1 MSDGKVVIETDLDSS
16 GVESGL
22 SRLQGTIT
30 KGIAAIGIGK
40 LFSEAVKTGMD
51 FEAQM
56 SRVKAISGATGE
68 EFAKLKEQAKQLGAD
83 TAFSATEA
91 AEGMENLASAGFSTS
106 EIIAAMPGMLGLAA
120 SSGEDLASSAD
131 IAASTLRGFG
141 LEASSAGHVA
151 DVLAKNAA
159 ATNAAV
165 ADTGEA
171 MKYVAPVAKSM
182 GIEFEETAA
191 AIGIMADAGIKGS
204 QAGTTLRGAL
214 SRIAKPTKA
223 MQETMDSLGLSF
235 YDSNGKMKSLAD
247 ITEMLET
254 KMAGLTDE
262 QKNQALITLFGQESL
277 SGMMALMDRGSGEV
291 RKLTDEY
298 KNCDGSAKD
307 MAKTMQDNL
316 SGAVEEFG
324 GSVESLGIEIFENIE
339 GPLKKAV
346 RSGTTELNKL
356 TKAVKNNKIEEIVP
370 EEAVNTVQ
378 NLGKIAGTVAKGG
391 IKTLGVATGTLAENL
406 DVLIPLTTAYFGAM
420 GAYKVFQQASKGVKT
435 LTVAYQ
441 GLQAMEKANA
451 ITLVAQQGGLTG
463 LQTVMGVLTGK
474 VSAATAATGLFNKAC
489 TLAGGPVGLAVIA
502 IGALTAGLAAYAL
515 SQEHS
520 TSAETKFAAELEKSA
535 EAQKKHTAELENN
548 RKKREEAIKSAAAE
562 GVQAEFLEQKLES
575 LMSVEKKSTG
585 QKQQIETI
593 VKRLNELV
601 PDLGLA
607 YNSEKDKLN
616 KSTEAIKKNIS
627 AQKELAIAK
636 AYAKQMESVSEDIVD
651 TEIKLAEATEK
662 QTEAEKRK
670 AEAIKNTQKAKEE
683 YLNSGAVAGSKEE
696 QAWKK
701 AQQEQN
707 KAEGNYKRATDSVNK
722 YQGELDK
729 LNGELDELGEAHSNQ
744 EAFATFKQNLDDLA
758 KEAGMKASEIPKSIG
773 EGIKN
778 GIYAVPQTGEEL
790 KQLISLDELRSSVE
804 KQSKE
809 TGVAIPKN
817 LSEGIASGEI
827 SFKDAITQMNRLS
840 DFQDA
845 VKKAKIDGKDITDS
859 LAEGIASGKYSVP
872 KSTEELKRLIEFDS
886 LATEAG
892 DTGINIPKNISQG
905 ILSGKYDVPKS
916 VDQLQSLIKFD
927 GLSSK
932 ATEAGV
938 SIPKGVSQGILSG
951 KYAVPNSVSELQT
964 LIKFDSM
971 ATKMQKQGFEIPQA
985 LASGIS
991 SGKINAVE
999 ACKLLM
1005 QAGIDGMNSKTGASK
1020 RAGSNNA
1027 KSANSG
1033 FLGWLNTFNK
1043 TGQSGGSNF
1052 ANGLNNK
1059 KGSSKSAGS
1068 AHASSAESGYKSKLG
1083 SMKKDGQSGGSN
1095 FATGM
1100 NLKKSASKK
1109 AAENNARSAEAGY
1122 KSRIKNLNSA
1132 GKSGGQAANS
1142 GASSQKSKFRSTG
1155 SDFADGII
1163 SGIEAM
1169 GGALYSAGAWIAEH
1183 VLGATRK
1190 ESKTHSP
1197 SRKFRD
1203 EVGIWMPL
1211 GVCAGI
1217 YSEQKAL
1224 NRAGVDMVTGILD
1237 AAKKTNIA
1245 EQGGQIGQSFSE
1257 SLTREISKIDLTPEL
1272 RAMAKKFADTKLNL
1286 PVLNVEM
1293 RSAMESQLNRIA
1305 TSKQGKIYQIVQSI
1319 SNPEQSAGN
1328 TELFD
1333 YDRFERIQRRV
1344 AKEQSNRPI
1353 YLGTERIDKPLPE
1366 GAVPRI

>member
-22 SRLQGTIT
+22 SRLQGTVT

-106 EIIAAMPGMLGLAA
+106 EIIAAMPGMLDLAA

-235 YDSNGKMKSLAD
+235 YDSNGKMKSLTD

-254 KMAGLTDE
+254 KMSGLTDE
-262 QKNQALITLFGQESL
+262 QKNQALVTLFGQESL

-391 IKTLGVATGTLAENL
+391 IETLGVATGTLAENL
-406 DVLIPLTTAYFGAM
+406 DTLIPLTTAYFGAM
-420 GAYKVFQQASKGVKT
+420 GAYKVFQQASAGVKT
-435 LTVAYQ
+435 LTTAYQ

-535 EAQKKHTAELENN
+535 ETQKKHTAELENN
-548 RKKREEAIKSAAAE
+548 RKKREEAIESAKSE
-562 GVQAEFLEQKLES
+562 GAQTEFLEQKLES
-575 LMSVEKKSTG
+575 LMGVEKKSVG

-601 PDLGLA
+601 PDLGLKYDA
-607 YNSEKDKLN
+607 EKDKLN

-636 AYAKQMESVSEDIVD
+636 AYAKQMEDVSEDIVD
-651 TEIKLAEATEK
+651 TEIKLTEATEK

-670 AEAIKNTQKAKEE
+670 ADAIKNTQKAKEE
-683 YLNSGAVAGSKEE
+683 YLDAGAIAGSKEYE
-696 QAWKK
+696 AWQK

-707 KAEGNYKRATDSVNK
+707 KAEGNYEKATETVTK

-729 LNGELDELGEAHSNQ
+729 LNGELDKLGEAHSNQ
-744 EAFATFKQNLDDLA
+744 EAFATFEQNLDKLA
-758 KEAGMKASEIPKSIG
+758 KEAGIKAEQVPKSIG
-773 EGIKN
+773 EGIKK
-778 GIYAVPQTGEEL
+778 GIYSDPQTGEEL
-790 KQLISLDELRSSVE
+790 TKLINLDKLV
-804 KQSKE
+804 Q
-809 TGVAIPKN
+809 
-817 LSEGIASGEI
+817 
-827 SFKDAITQMNRLS
+827 
-840 DFQDA
+840 
-845 VKKAKIDGKDITDS
+845 KAKKDGVEVTKSVSD
-859 LAEGIASGKYSVP
+859 GIISGKYQ
-872 KSTEELKRLIEFDS
+872 I
-886 LATEAG
+886 
-892 DTGINIPKNISQG
+892 
-905 ILSGKYDVPKS
+905 PKS
-916 VDQLQSLIKFD
+916 VDQLEKLVSFDKIAQKAEKEGIKVPKSVSDGIISGKYEVPKSVNQLQNLIKFD
-927 GLSSK
+927 NLATK
-932 ATEAGV
+932 AKEAGI

-951 KYAVPNSVSELQT
+951 KYAVPSSVSELQA

-971 ATKMQKQGFEIPQA
+971 ATKMQKQGIEIPQA

-991 SGKINAVE
+991 SGKINAIE

-1020 RAGSNNA
+1020 QAGSSNA

-1197 SRKFRD
+1197 SRRFRD
-1203 EVGIWMPL
+1203 EVGKWMPL

-1217 YSEQKAL
+1217 YSEQRTL
-1224 NRAGVDMVTGILD
+1224 NRAGVGMVTGMLD

-1245 EQGGQIGQSFSE
+1245 EQGGQIGQDFSE
-1257 SLTREISKIDLTPEL
+1257 SLTREISRIDLTPEL

-1319 SNPEQSAGN
+1319 SSPEQHAGN

>member
-435 LTVAYQ
+435 LTTAYQ

-474 VSAATAATGLFNKAC
+474 VSAATAATGLFSKAC

-535 EAQKKHTAELENN
+535 ETQKKHTAELENN

-601 PDLGLA
+601 PELGLA
-607 YNSEKDKLN
+607 YDSEKDKLN

-636 AYAKQMESVSEDIVD
+636 EYAKQMEGVAEDIVD
-651 TEIKLAEATEK
+651 TELKLADATDK

-670 AEAIKNTQKAKEE
+670 KDAIEKATEAKNE
-683 YLNSGAVAGSKEE
+683 YYQSGAIAGSKEE
-696 QAWKK
+696 EAMKK
-701 AQQEQN
+701 AQNEQD
-707 KAEGNYKRATDSVNK
+707 KAIANYETAKDSVTK
-722 YQGELDK
+722 YEGELDK
-729 LNGELDELGEAHSNQ
+729 LNGELDELGKAHSNQ
-744 EAFATFKQNLDDLA
+744 EAFATFTQNLDKLA
-758 KEAGMKASEIPKSIG
+758 KEAGIKAEEVPKSIG
-773 EGIKN
+773 EGIKK
-778 GIYAVPQTGEEL
+778 GIYSSPETGEEL
-790 KQLISLDELRSSVE
+790 TKLINLDKLVQ
-804 KQSKE
+804 KANK
-809 TGVAIPKN
+809 
-817 LSEGIASGEI
+817 EGIEVTKSV
-827 SFKDAITQMNRLS
+827 S
-840 DFQDA
+840 D
-845 VKKAKIDGKDITDS
+845 
-859 LAEGIASGKYSVP
+859 GIVSGKYEIP
-872 KSTEELKRLIEFDS
+872 KSVNALEKLVKFDK
-886 LATEAG
+886 LAQKAEKE
-892 DTGINIPKNISQG
+892 GIK
-905 ILSGKYDVPKS
+905 VPKS
-916 VDQLQSLIKFD
+916 VSDGIISGKYEVPDSINQLQNLVKFD
-927 GLSSK
+927 TLAAK
-932 ATEAGV
+932 AKDAGV
-938 SIPKGVSQGILSG
+938 NIPKSVSSGILSG
-951 KYAVPNSVSELQT
+951 KYAVPSSVSELKA
-964 LIKFDSM
+964 LIKFDDL
-971 ATKMQKQGFEIPQA
+971 ATKAQSSGFKVPEG
-985 LASGIS
+985 LAAGIA
-991 SGKINAVE
+991 SGKISASE

-1005 QAGIDGMNSKTGASK
+1005 QAGIDGLNSKTGASK
-1020 RAGSNNA
+1020 QAGSNNA

>member
-40 LFSEAVKTGMD
+40 LFSEAIKTGMD

-106 EIIAAMPGMLGLAA
+106 EIIAAMPGMLDLAA

-223 MQETMDSLGLSF
+223 TQETMDSLGLSF

-254 KMAGLTDE
+254 KMSGLTDE

-420 GAYKVFQQASKGVKT
+420 GAYKVFQQASKGAKT
-435 LTVAYQ
+435 LTSAYKVLNATEKIGATNRVA
-441 GLQAMEKANA
+441 AA
-451 ITLVAQQGGLTG
+451 GGFTA
-463 LQTVMGVLTGK
+463 LQTAVGVLTGK
-474 VSAATAATGLFNKAC
+474 VSLSASAMGLFNKAC
-489 TLAGGPVGLAVIA
+489 ALAGGPVGLAVVA

-601 PDLGLA
+601 PELGLA
-607 YNSEKDKLN
+607 YDSEKDKLN

-636 AYAKQMESVSEDIVD
+636 AYAKQMEDVSEDIVD
-651 TEIKLAEATEK
+651 TEIKLTEATEK

-670 AEAIKNTQKAKEE
+670 ADAIKNTQKAKEE
-683 YLNSGAVAGSKEE
+683 YLDAGAIAGSKEHE
-696 QAWKK
+696 AWQK

-707 KAEGNYKRATDSVNK
+707 KAEGNYEKATETVTK

-729 LNGELDELGEAHSNQ
+729 LNGELDKLGEAHSNQ
-744 EAFATFKQNLDDLA
+744 EAFATFEQNLDKLA
-758 KEAGMKASEIPKSIG
+758 KEAGIKAEQVPKSIG

-809 TGVAIPKN
+809 TGVEIPKN

-845 VKKAKIDGKDITDS
+845 VKKAKINGKDITDS
-859 LAEGIASGKYSVP
+859 LAEGIVSGKYSVP
-872 KSTEELKRLIEFDS
+872 KSTEELKRLIEFDD
-886 LATEAG
+886 LAQKAEEES
-892 DTGINIPKNISQG
+892 IN
-905 ILSGKYDVPKS
+905 
-916 VDQLQSLIKFD
+916 
-927 GLSSK
+927 
-932 ATEAGV
+932 
-938 SIPKGVSQGILSG
+938 IPKGVSKGILSG
-951 KYAVPNSVSELQT
+951 KYAVPKSVKELESLIEFDDLIKKADEAGINVPKAVSEG
-964 LIKFDSM
+964 IKSGRM
-971 ATKMQKQGFEIPQA
+971 S
-985 LASGIS
+985 AS
-991 SGKINAVE
+991 E
-999 ACKLLM
+999 ACKLLI
-1005 QAGIDGMNSKTGASK
+1005 QAGVDGANSKTGDSK
-1020 RAGSNNA
+1020 TSGENNA
-1027 KSANSG
+1027 KSMNAGFTSLYDTFFQTGSDGTRQINLGALSMLAATTSTGNTVMGAFNVGVQALFGALYNTGSQGTKKVNSGANSQKG
-1033 FLGWLNTFNK
+1033 ASKK
-1043 TGQSGGSNF
+1043 TGTNIISSFNTGIRAYFSSLYSTGSSASGKVKSGARDTGSDLYSVGVNIAIGF
-1052 ANGLNNK
+1052 ANGV
-1059 KGSSKSAGS
+1059 
-1068 AHASSAESGYKSKLG
+1068 
-1083 SMKKDGQSGGSN
+1083 MSN
-1095 FATGM
+1095 PG
-1100 NLKKSASKK
+1100 NLI
-1109 AAENNARSAEAGY
+1109 G
-1122 KSRIKNLNSA
+1122 
-1132 GKSGGQAANS
+1132 
-1142 GASSQKSKFRSTG
+1142 
-1155 SDFADGII
+1155 
-1163 SGIEAM
+1163 
-1169 GGALYSAGAWIAEH
+1169 AGAWLAIQ
-1183 VLGATRK
+1183 VLSGAK
-1190 ESKTHSP
+1190 NQAGVHSP
-1197 SRKFRD
+1197 SVVFNKELGVFL
-1203 EVGIWMPL
+1203 PL

-1217 YSEQKAL
+1217 YSEQRTL
-1224 NRAGVDMVTGILD
+1224 NRAGVGMVAGMLD
-1237 AAKKTNIA
+1237 AVKKTNIA
-1245 EQGGQIGQSFSE
+1245 EQGDQIGQSFSE

-1272 RAMAKKFADTKLNL
+1272 RAMAKKFADTRLNL

-1319 SNPEQSAGN
+1319 NNPEQHVEN

>member
-91 AEGMENLASAGFSTS
+91 AQGMENLASAGFSTS
-106 EIIAAMPGMLGLAA
+106 EIIAAMPGMLDLAA

-247 ITEMLET
+247 ITEMLEA
-254 KMAGLTDE
+254 KMSGLTDE

-391 IKTLGVATGTLAENL
+391 IKTLGVATGTLIENL
-406 DVLIPLTTAYFGAM
+406 DTLIPLTTAYFGAM
-420 GAYKVFQQASKGVKT
+420 GAYKVFQQASAGVKT
-435 LTVAYQ
+435 LTSAYKVLNATEKIGATNRVA
-441 GLQAMEKANA
+441 AA
-451 ITLVAQQGGLTG
+451 GGFTA
-463 LQTVMGVLTGK
+463 LQTAVGVLTGK
-474 VSAATAATGLFNKAC
+474 VSLSASAMGLFNKAC
-489 TLAGGPVGLAVIA
+489 ALAGGPVGLAVVA

-535 EAQKKHTAELENN
+535 ETQKKHTAELENN
-548 RKKREEAIKSAAAE
+548 RKKREEAIESAKSE
-562 GVQAEFLEQKLES
+562 GAQAEFLEQKLES
-575 LMSVEKKSTG
+575 LMGVEKKSVG

-601 PDLGLA
+601 PDLGLKYDA
-607 YNSEKDKLN
+607 EKDKLN
-616 KSTEAIKKNIS
+616 KSTEAIKKNID
-627 AQKELAIAK
+627 AQKELAVAK

-651 TEIKLAEATEK
+651 TELKLADATDK
-662 QTEAEKRK
+662 QTEAQDRLT
-670 AEAIKNTQKAKEE
+670 EAKKKTQKAMEE
-683 YLNSGAVAGSKEE
+683 YYDSGAVAGSKEHE
-696 QAWKK
+696 AWKN
-701 AQQEQN
+701 AQQEQD
-707 KAEGNYKRATDSVNK
+707 KAKANYGKATESVEK

-729 LNGELDELGEAHSNQ
+729 LNGELDELGKAHSNQ
-744 EAFATFKQNLDDLA
+744 EAFATFTQNLDKLA
-758 KEAGMKASEIPKSIG
+758 KEAGIKAEEVPKSIG
-773 EGIKN
+773 EGIKK
-778 GIYAVPQTGEEL
+778 GIYSDPQTGEEL
-790 KQLISLDELRSSVE
+790 TKLINLDKLV
-804 KQSKE
+804 Q
-809 TGVAIPKN
+809 
-817 LSEGIASGEI
+817 
-827 SFKDAITQMNRLS
+827 
-840 DFQDA
+840 
-845 VKKAKIDGKDITDS
+845 KAKKDGVEVTKSVSD
-859 LAEGIASGKYSVP
+859 GIISGKYQ
-872 KSTEELKRLIEFDS
+872 I
-886 LATEAG
+886 
-892 DTGINIPKNISQG
+892 
-905 ILSGKYDVPKS
+905 PKS
-916 VDQLQSLIKFD
+916 VDQLEKLVSFDKIAQKAEKEGIKVPKSVSDGIISGKYEVPKSVNQLQNLIKFD
-927 GLSSK
+927 SLATK
-932 ATEAGV
+932 ATKAGIN
-938 SIPKGVSQGILSG
+938 IPKGVSQGILSG
-951 KYAVPNSVSELQT
+951 KYAVPSSMSELQA

-971 ATKMQKQGFEIPQA
+971 ATKMQKQGIEIPQA

-991 SGKINAVE
+991 SGKINAIE

-1020 RAGSNNA
+1020 QAGSNNA

-1068 AHASSAESGYKSKLG
+1068 AHASSAQDGYKSKLG

-1100 NLKKSASKK
+1100 DLKKSASKK

-1122 KSRIKNLNSA
+1122 RSRIKNLSSA

-1142 GASSQKSKFRSTG
+1142 GASSQKAKFRSTG

-1163 SGIEAM
+1163 SGIQAM

-1197 SRKFRD
+1197 SKKFRD
-1203 EVGIWMPL
+1203 EAGKWMPL

-1217 YSEQKAL
+1217 YSEQRTL
-1224 NRAGVDMVTGILD
+1224 NRAGVGMVTGMLD

-1245 EQGGQIGQSFSE
+1245 EQGGQIGQDFSE
-1257 SLTREISKIDLTPEL
+1257 SLTREISRIDLTPEL

-1319 SNPEQSAGN
+1319 SNPEQHVEN

-1333 YDRFERIQRRV
+1333 YDRLERIQRRV

-1353 YLGTERIDKPLPE
+1353 YIGTERIDKPLPE

>member
-91 AEGMENLASAGFSTS
+91 AQGMENLASAGFSTS
-106 EIIAAMPGMLGLAA
+106 EIIAAMPGMLDLAA

-204 QAGTTLRGAL
+204 QAGTTLRGAM
-214 SRIAKPTKA
+214 SRIAKPTKE
-223 MQETMDSLGLSF
+223 MRETMDDLGLSF

-254 KMAGLTDE
+254 KMSGLTDE

-346 RSGTTELNKL
+346 GAGTTELNKL

-370 EEAVNTVQ
+370 EEAVNTVK

-406 DVLIPLTTAYFGAM
+406 DTLIPLTTAYFGAM
-420 GAYKVFQQASKGVKT
+420 GAYKVFQQASAGVKT
-435 LTVAYQ
+435 LTTAYQ

-489 TLAGGPVGLAVIA
+489 TLAGGPVGLAMIA

-562 GVQAEFLEQKLES
+562 GVQAELLEQKLES
-575 LMSVEKKSTG
+575 LMSVEQKSAG

-601 PDLGLA
+601 PELGLA
-607 YNSEKDKLN
+607 YDSEKDKLN

-651 TEIKLAEATEK
+651 TEIKLAEATDK
-662 QTEAEKRK
+662 QTEAQERL
-670 AEAIKNTQKAKEE
+670 TKAKKKTQQAMEN
-683 YLNSGAVAGSKEE
+683 YYNSGAVAGSKEE

-707 KAEGNYKRATDSVNK
+707 KAQGNYESATQSVNK

-744 EAFATFKQNLDDLA
+744 EAFATFKQNLDNLA
-758 KEAGMKASEIPKSIG
+758 KEAGIKAEQVPKSIG
-773 EGIKN
+773 EGIKK
-778 GIYAVPQTGEEL
+778 GIYSTPATGEEL
-790 KQLISLDELRSSVE
+790 TKLINLDKLA
-804 KQSKE
+804 Q
-809 TGVAIPKN
+809 
-817 LSEGIASGEI
+817 
-827 SFKDAITQMNRLS
+827 
-840 DFQDA
+840 
-845 VKKAKIDGKDITDS
+845 KAKKDGVEVTKSVSD
-859 LAEGIASGKYSVP
+859 GIISGKYQIPKSVDQLESLVNFDKIIQKAEKEGIKVP
-872 KSTEELKRLIEFDS
+872 KSVS
-886 LATEAG
+886 
-892 DTGINIPKNISQG
+892 NG

-916 VDQLQSLIKFD
+916 VDQLQNLIKFD

-932 ATEAGV
+932 ATAAGV

-951 KYAVPNSVSELQT
+951 KYAVPNSVSELQA
-964 LIKFDSM
+964 LINFDNM
-971 ATKMQKQGFEIPQA
+971 ATKMQKQGIEIPQA
-985 LASGIS
+985 LAQGIA

-1020 RAGSNNA
+1020 QAGSNNA

-1043 TGQSGGSNF
+1043 TGESGGNSL
-1052 ANGLNNK
+1052 ASGLNNK

-1100 NLKKSASKK
+1100 DLKKSASKK
-1109 AAENNARSAEAGY
+1109 AAENNAKSAEAGY

-1142 GASSQKSKFRSTG
+1142 GASSQKAKFRSTG

-1163 SGIEAM
+1163 SGIQAM

-1197 SRKFRD
+1197 SRRFRD
-1203 EVGIWMPL
+1203 EVGKWMPL

-1245 EQGGQIGQSFSE
+1245 EQGGQIGQDFSE
-1257 SLTREISKIDLTPEL
+1257 SLTREISRIDLTPEL

-1319 SNPEQSAGN
+1319 NNPEQHVGN

>member
-91 AEGMENLASAGFSTS
+91 AQGMENLASAGFSTS
-106 EIIAAMPGMLGLAA
+106 EIIAAMPGMLDLAA

-159 ATNAAV
+159 ETNAAV

-254 KMAGLTDE
+254 KMSGLTDE

-370 EEAVNTVQ
+370 EEAVNTVK

-420 GAYKVFQQASKGVKT
+420 GAYKVFQQASAGVKT
-435 LTVAYQ
+435 LTTAYQ
-441 GLQAMEKANA
+441 GLQAMEKAN
-451 ITLVAQQGGLTG
+451 TLISTAQKGSLTG
-463 LQTVMGVLTGK
+463 LQTVVGVLTGK
-474 VSAATAATGLFNKAC
+474 VSAATAATGLFSKAYAA
-489 TLAGGPVGLAVIA
+489 LGGPVGVAVVG
-502 IGALTAGLAAYAL
+502 IGALVAGIVAYK
-515 SQEHS
+515 S
-520 TSAETKFAAELEKSA
+520 TLPESISESEKFANSCKKLHQEQIKFSDTVKELNSENKKNIETTKAQGIEADYYFKKLNDLIGAENKTVG
-535 EAQKKHTAELENN
+535 QKKQ
-548 RKKREEAIKSAAAE
+548 IKSI
-562 GVQAEFLEQKLES
+562 
-575 LMSVEKKSTG
+575 VEK
-585 QKQQIETI
+585 
-593 VKRLNELV
+593 LNEIL
-601 PDLGLA
+601 PDLNLN
-607 YNSEKDKLN
+607 YNEEKDKLN
-616 KSTEAIKKNIS
+616 QTTDAIKKNID
-627 AQKELAIAK
+627 AQKELIMAK
-636 AYAKQMESVSEDIVD
+636 AYQSSMEKTAE
-651 TEIKLAEATEK
+651 KLAS
-662 QTEAEKRK
+662 AELKYE
-670 AEAIKNTQKAKEE
+670 EAIKKRA
-683 YLNSGAVAGSKEE
+683 
-696 QAWKK
+696 
-701 AQQEQN
+701 
-707 KAEGNYKRATDSVNK
+707 KAEKEGNEAAKKHKELYDKYMKDGIISEKENEKLDEYAKKMSDSATAYNEADDAAKGYKDTINDLNTKMDSYESKLNASQNYADYLK
-722 YQGELDK
+722 NIDK
-729 LNGELDELGEAHSNQ
+729 LAR
-744 EAFATFKQNLDDLA
+744 
-758 KEAGMKASEIPKSIG
+758 EAGMKASEIPKSIG
-773 EGIKN
+773 EGIRN
-778 GIYAVPQTGEEL
+778 GIYAAPQTGEEL

-809 TGVAIPKN
+809 TGVEIPKN

-859 LAEGIASGKYSVP
+859 LAEGIVSGKYSVP
-872 KSTEELKRLIEFDS
+872 KSTEELKRLIEFDD
-886 LATEAG
+886 LAQKAEEES
-892 DTGINIPKNISQG
+892 IN
-905 ILSGKYDVPKS
+905 
-916 VDQLQSLIKFD
+916 
-927 GLSSK
+927 
-932 ATEAGV
+932 
-938 SIPKGVSQGILSG
+938 IPKGVSKGILSG
-951 KYAVPNSVSELQT
+951 KYAVPKSVKELESLIEFDDLIKKADEAGINVPKAVSEG
-964 LIKFDSM
+964 IKSGRM
-971 ATKMQKQGFEIPQA
+971 S
-985 LASGIS
+985 AS
-991 SGKINAVE
+991 E
-999 ACKLLM
+999 ACKLLI
-1005 QAGIDGMNSKTGASK
+1005 QAGVDGANSKTGDSK
-1020 RAGSNNA
+1020 TSGENNA
-1027 KSANSG
+1027 KSMNAGFTSLYDTFFQTGSDGTRQINLGALSMLAATTSTGNTVMGAFNVGVQALFGALYNTGSQGTKKVNSGANSQKG
-1033 FLGWLNTFNK
+1033 ASKK
-1043 TGQSGGSNF
+1043 TGTNIISSFNTGIRAYFSSLYSTGSSASGKVKSGARDTGSDLYSVGVNIAIGF
-1052 ANGLNNK
+1052 ANGV
-1059 KGSSKSAGS
+1059 
-1068 AHASSAESGYKSKLG
+1068 
-1083 SMKKDGQSGGSN
+1083 MSN
-1095 FATGM
+1095 PG
-1100 NLKKSASKK
+1100 NLI
-1109 AAENNARSAEAGY
+1109 G
-1122 KSRIKNLNSA
+1122 
-1132 GKSGGQAANS
+1132 
-1142 GASSQKSKFRSTG
+1142 
-1155 SDFADGII
+1155 
-1163 SGIEAM
+1163 
-1169 GGALYSAGAWIAEH
+1169 AGAWLAIQ
-1183 VLGATRK
+1183 VLSGAK
-1190 ESKTHSP
+1190 NQAGVQSP
-1197 SRKFRD
+1197 SVVFNKELGVFL
-1203 EVGIWMPL
+1203 PL

-1217 YSEQKAL
+1217 YSEQRTL
-1224 NRAGVDMVTGILD
+1224 NRAGVGMVAGMLD
-1237 AAKKTNIA
+1237 AVKKTNIA
-1245 EQGGQIGQSFSE
+1245 EQGDQIGQDFSE
-1257 SLTREISKIDLTPEL
+1257 SFTREISRIDLTPEL
-1272 RAMAKKFADTKLNL
+1272 RAMAKKFAKANLNM
-1286 PVLNVEM
+1286 PVINARM
-1293 RSAMESQLNRIA
+1293 QNTAAGQMEQIA
-1305 TSKQGKIYQIVQSI
+1305 TAKQAKVYQVVHSIGATKNESRNTETFDYERFANILADILDGTSVSIDGEPAGRILTPRI
-1319 SNPEQSAGN
+1319 SNN
-1328 TELFD
+1328 TYLNT
-1333 YDRFERIQRRV
+1333 RR
-1344 AKEQSNRPI
+1344 R
-1353 YLGTERIDKPLPE
+1353 R
-1366 GAVPRI
+1366 

>member
-91 AEGMENLASAGFSTS
+91 AEGMENLASAGFSTN
-106 EIIAAMPGMLGLAA
+106 EIIAAMPGMLDLAA

-339 GPLKKAV
+339 GLLKKAV

-356 TKAVKNNKIEEIVP
+356 TKTVKNNKIEEIVP
-370 EEAVNTVQ
+370 EEAVNTVK

-391 IKTLGVATGTLAENL
+391 IKTLGVATGTLVENL
-406 DVLIPLTTAYFGAM
+406 DTLIPLTTAYFGAM

-435 LTVAYQ
+435 LTTAYQ

-515 SQEHS
+515 SQENS

-562 GVQAEFLEQKLES
+562 GAQAEFLEQKLES
-575 LMSVEKKSTG
+575 LMSVEKKSAG

-601 PDLGLA
+601 PELGLA
-607 YNSEKDKLN
+607 YDSEKDKLN

-651 TEIKLAEATEK
+651 TELKLAEATDK
-662 QTEAEKRK
+662 QTEAQERLT
-670 AEAIKNTQKAKEE
+670 EAKKKTQQAMEN
-683 YLNSGAVAGSKEE
+683 YYNSGAVAGSKEE

-707 KAEGNYKRATDSVNK
+707 KAQGNYESATQSVNK

-758 KEAGMKASEIPKSIG
+758 KEAGIKAEQVPKSIG
-773 EGIKN
+773 EGIKK
-778 GIYAVPQTGEEL
+778 GIYSTPETGEEL
-790 KQLISLDELRSSVE
+790 TKLINLDKLA
-804 KQSKE
+804 Q
-809 TGVAIPKN
+809 
-817 LSEGIASGEI
+817 
-827 SFKDAITQMNRLS
+827 
-840 DFQDA
+840 
-845 VKKAKIDGKDITDS
+845 KAKKDGIEVTKSVSD
-859 LAEGIASGKYSVP
+859 GIISGKYQIPKSVDQLEKLVSFDKISQKAEKEGIKVP
-872 KSTEELKRLIEFDS
+872 KSV
-886 LATEAG
+886 
-892 DTGINIPKNISQG
+892 SQG
-905 ILSGKYDVPKS
+905 ILSGQYEIPNS
-916 VDQLQSLIKFD
+916 VNQLQSLIKFD
-927 GLSSK
+927 SLKMK
-932 ATEAGV
+932 ATEAGI

-951 KYAVPNSVSELQT
+951 KYAVPSSMSELQA

-971 ATKMQKQGFEIPQA
+971 ATKMQRQGFEIPQA

-991 SGKINAVE
+991 SGKISAVE

-1005 QAGIDGMNSKTGASK
+1005 QAGIDGINSKTGASK
-1020 RAGSNNA
+1020 QAGSNNA

-1122 KSRIKNLNSA
+1122 KSRIKNLSSA

-1203 EVGIWMPL
+1203 EAGKWMPL

-1217 YSEQKAL
+1217 YSEQRAL
-1224 NRAGVDMVTGILD
+1224 NRAGVGMVTGMLD
-1237 AAKKTNIA
+1237 AVKKTNIA
-1245 EQGGQIGQSFSE
+1245 EQGDQIGQSFSE

-1272 RAMAKKFADTKLNL
+1272 RAMAKKFADTRVNL

-1305 TSKQGKIYQIVQSI
+1305 TSKQGKIYQIVQSV
-1319 SNPEQSAGN
+1319 SNPEQSTGN
-1328 TELFD
+1328 MKLFD

>member
-40 LFSEAVKTGMD
+40 LFSEAIKTGMD

-106 EIIAAMPGMLGLAA
+106 EIIAAMPGMLDLAA

-254 KMAGLTDE
+254 KMSGLTDE

-346 RSGTTELNKL
+346 ESGTTELNKL

-370 EEAVNTVQ
+370 EEAVNTVK

-420 GAYKVFQQASKGVKT
+420 GAYKVFQQASAGVKT
-435 LTVAYQ
+435 LTTAYQ

-474 VSAATAATGLFNKAC
+474 VSAATAATGLFSKAYAA
-489 TLAGGPVGLAVIA
+489 LGGPVGVAVVG
-502 IGALTAGLAAYAL
+502 IGALVAGIVAYK
-515 SQEHS
+515 S
-520 TSAETKFAAELEKSA
+520 TLPESISESEKFANSCKKLHQEQIKFSDTVKELNSENKKNIETTKAQGIEADYYFKKLNDLIGAENKTVG
-535 EAQKKHTAELENN
+535 QKKQ
-548 RKKREEAIKSAAAE
+548 IKSI
-562 GVQAEFLEQKLES
+562 
-575 LMSVEKKSTG
+575 VEK
-585 QKQQIETI
+585 
-593 VKRLNELV
+593 LNEIL
-601 PDLGLA
+601 PGLNLN
-607 YNSEKDKLN
+607 YNEEKDKLN
-616 KSTEAIKKNIS
+616 QTTDAIKKNID
-627 AQKELAIAK
+627 AQKELIMAK
-636 AYAKQMESVSEDIVD
+636 AYQSSMEKTAE
-651 TEIKLAEATEK
+651 KLAS
-662 QTEAEKRK
+662 AELKYE
-670 AEAIKNTQKAKEE
+670 EAIKKRA
-683 YLNSGAVAGSKEE
+683 
-696 QAWKK
+696 
-701 AQQEQN
+701 
-707 KAEGNYKRATDSVNK
+707 KAEKEGNEAAKKHKELYDKYMKDGIISEKENEKLDEYAKKMSDSATAYNEADDAAKGYKDTINDLNTKMDS
-722 YQGELDK
+722 YESK
-729 LNGELDELGEAHSNQ
+729 LNAS
-744 EAFATFKQNLDDLA
+744 QNYADYLKNIDKLA
-758 KEAGMKASEIPKSIG
+758 KEAGIKAEQVPKSIG
-773 EGIKN
+773 EGIKK
-778 GIYAVPQTGEEL
+778 GIYSDPQTGEEL
-790 KQLISLDELRSSVE
+790 TKLINLDKLV
-804 KQSKE
+804 Q
-809 TGVAIPKN
+809 
-817 LSEGIASGEI
+817 
-827 SFKDAITQMNRLS
+827 
-840 DFQDA
+840 
-845 VKKAKIDGKDITDS
+845 KAKKDGVEVTKSVSD
-859 LAEGIASGKYSVP
+859 GIISGKYQ
-872 KSTEELKRLIEFDS
+872 I
-886 LATEAG
+886 
-892 DTGINIPKNISQG
+892 
-905 ILSGKYDVPKS
+905 PKS
-916 VDQLQSLIKFD
+916 VDQLEKLVSFDKIAQKAEKEGIKVPKSVSD
-927 GLSSK
+927 G
-932 ATEAGV
+932 
-938 SIPKGVSQGILSG
+938 IISG
-951 KYAVPNSVSELQT
+951 KYAVPKSVKELESLIELDDLIKKADEAGINVPKAVSEG
-964 LIKFDSM
+964 IKSGRM
-971 ATKMQKQGFEIPQA
+971 S
-985 LASGIS
+985 AS
-991 SGKINAVE
+991 E
-999 ACKLLM
+999 ACKLLI
-1005 QAGIDGMNSKTGASK
+1005 QAGVDGANSKTGDSK
-1020 RAGSNNA
+1020 TSGENNA
-1027 KSANSG
+1027 KSMNAGFTSLYDTFFQTGSDGTRQINLGALGMLAATTSTGNTVMGAFNVGVQALFGALYNTGSQGTKKVNSGANSQKG
-1033 FLGWLNTFNK
+1033 ASKK
-1043 TGQSGGSNF
+1043 TGTNIISSFNTGIRAYFSSLYSTGSSASGKVKSGARDTGSDLYSVGVNIAIGF
-1052 ANGLNNK
+1052 ANGV
-1059 KGSSKSAGS
+1059 
-1068 AHASSAESGYKSKLG
+1068 
-1083 SMKKDGQSGGSN
+1083 MSN
-1095 FATGM
+1095 PG
-1100 NLKKSASKK
+1100 NLI
-1109 AAENNARSAEAGY
+1109 G
-1122 KSRIKNLNSA
+1122 
-1132 GKSGGQAANS
+1132 
-1142 GASSQKSKFRSTG
+1142 
-1155 SDFADGII
+1155 
-1163 SGIEAM
+1163 
-1169 GGALYSAGAWIAEH
+1169 AGAWLAIQ
-1183 VLGATRK
+1183 VLSGAK
-1190 ESKTHSP
+1190 NQAGVHSP
-1197 SRKFRD
+1197 SVVFNKELGVFL
-1203 EVGIWMPL
+1203 PL

-1217 YSEQKAL
+1217 YSEQRTL
-1224 NRAGVDMVTGILD
+1224 NRAGVGMVTGMLD
-1237 AAKKTNIA
+1237 AVKKTNIA
-1245 EQGGQIGQSFSE
+1245 EQGDQIGQSFSE

-1272 RAMAKKFADTKLNL
+1272 RAMAKKFADTRLNL

-1319 SNPEQSAGN
+1319 NNPEQHVEN

-1333 YDRFERIQRRV
+1333 YDRFERIQRRI

>member
-40 LFSEAVKTGMD
+40 IFSEAVKTGMD

-68 EFAKLKEQAKQLGAD
+68 EFARLKEQAKQLGAD

-91 AEGMENLASAGFSTS
+91 AQGMENLASAGFSTS
-106 EIIAAMPGMLGLAA
+106 EIIAAMPGMLDLAA

-159 ATNAAV
+159 KTNAAV

-171 MKYVAPVAKSM
+171 MKYVAPVAKTM

-214 SRIAKPTKA
+214 SRIAKPTKE
-223 MQETMDSLGLSF
+223 MRETMDDLGLSF

-254 KMAGLTDE
+254 KMSGLTDE

-346 RSGTTELNKL
+346 RSGTTGLNKL

-370 EEAVNTVQ
+370 KEAVNTVQ

-406 DVLIPLTTAYFGAM
+406 DTLIPLTTAYFGAM

-435 LTVAYQ
+435 LTTAYQ

-502 IGALTAGLAAYAL
+502 IGALTAGLVAYAL

-601 PDLGLA
+601 PELGLA
-607 YNSEKDKLN
+607 YDSEKDKLN

-683 YLNSGAVAGSKEE
+683 YLNSGAVAQSKEHK
-696 QAWKK
+696 AWQQ
-701 AQQEQN
+701 AQQEQK
-707 KAEGNYKRATDSVNK
+707 KAEANYESATDSVEK
-722 YQGELDK
+722 YQGQLDE

-859 LAEGIASGKYSVP
+859 LAEGIVSGKYSVP
-872 KSTEELKRLIEFDS
+872 KSTEELKRLIEFDD
-886 LATEAG
+886 LAQKAEEES
-892 DTGINIPKNISQG
+892 IN
-905 ILSGKYDVPKS
+905 
-916 VDQLQSLIKFD
+916 
-927 GLSSK
+927 
-932 ATEAGV
+932 
-938 SIPKGVSQGILSG
+938 IPKGVSKGILSG
-951 KYAVPNSVSELQT
+951 KYAVPKSVKELESLIEFDELIKKADEAGINVPKAVSEG
-964 LIKFDSM
+964 IKSGRM
-971 ATKMQKQGFEIPQA
+971 S
-985 LASGIS
+985 AS
-991 SGKINAVE
+991 E
-999 ACKLLM
+999 ACKLLI
-1005 QAGIDGMNSKTGASK
+1005 QAGVDGANSKTGDSK
-1020 RAGSNNA
+1020 TSGENNA
-1027 KSANSG
+1027 KSMNAGFTSLYDTFFQTGSDGTRQVNLGALSMLAATTSTGNTVMGAFNVGVQALFGTLYNTGSQGTKKVNSGANSQKG
-1033 FLGWLNTFNK
+1033 ASKK
-1043 TGQSGGSNF
+1043 TGTNIISSFNTGIMAYFSSLYSTGSSASGKVKSGARDTGSDLYSVGVNIAIGF
-1052 ANGLNNK
+1052 ANGV
-1059 KGSSKSAGS
+1059 
-1068 AHASSAESGYKSKLG
+1068 
-1083 SMKKDGQSGGSN
+1083 MSN
-1095 FATGM
+1095 PG
-1100 NLKKSASKK
+1100 NLI
-1109 AAENNARSAEAGY
+1109 G
-1122 KSRIKNLNSA
+1122 
-1132 GKSGGQAANS
+1132 
-1142 GASSQKSKFRSTG
+1142 
-1155 SDFADGII
+1155 
-1163 SGIEAM
+1163 
-1169 GGALYSAGAWIAEH
+1169 AGAWLAIQ
-1183 VLGATRK
+1183 VLSGAK
-1190 ESKTHSP
+1190 NQAGVHSP
-1197 SRKFRD
+1197 SVVFNKELGVFL
-1203 EVGIWMPL
+1203 PL

-1217 YSEQKAL
+1217 YSEQRTL
-1224 NRAGVDMVTGILD
+1224 NRAGVGMVTGMLD

-1305 TSKQGKIYQIVQSI
+1305 TSKQGKIYQIVQSV
-1319 SNPEQSAGN
+1319 SNPERSTGN
-1328 TELFD
+1328 MELFD

>member
-91 AEGMENLASAGFSTS
+91 AQGMENLASAGFSTS
-106 EIIAAMPGMLGLAA
+106 EIIAAMPGMLDLAA

-159 ATNAAV
+159 ETNAAV

-254 KMAGLTDE
+254 KMSGLTDE

-370 EEAVNTVQ
+370 EEAVNTVK

-420 GAYKVFQQASKGVKT
+420 GAYKVFQQASAGVKT
-435 LTVAYQ
+435 LTTAYQ
-441 GLQAMEKANA
+441 GLQAMEKAN
-451 ITLVAQQGGLTG
+451 TLISTAQKGSLTG
-463 LQTVMGVLTGK
+463 LQTVVGVLTGK
-474 VSAATAATGLFNKAC
+474 VSAATAATGLFSKAYAA
-489 TLAGGPVGLAVIA
+489 LGGPVGVAVVG
-502 IGALTAGLAAYAL
+502 IGALVAGIVAYK
-515 SQEHS
+515 S
-520 TSAETKFAAELEKSA
+520 TLPESISESEKFANSCKKLHQEQIKFSDTVKELNSENKKNIETTKAQGIEADYYFKKLNDLIGAENKTVG
-535 EAQKKHTAELENN
+535 QKKQ
-548 RKKREEAIKSAAAE
+548 IKSI
-562 GVQAEFLEQKLES
+562 
-575 LMSVEKKSTG
+575 VEK
-585 QKQQIETI
+585 
-593 VKRLNELV
+593 LNEIL
-601 PDLGLA
+601 PDLNLN
-607 YNSEKDKLN
+607 YNEEKDKLN
-616 KSTEAIKKNIS
+616 QTTDAIKKNID
-627 AQKELAIAK
+627 AQKELIMAK
-636 AYAKQMESVSEDIVD
+636 AYQSSMEKTAE
-651 TEIKLAEATEK
+651 KLAS
-662 QTEAEKRK
+662 AELKYE
-670 AEAIKNTQKAKEE
+670 EAIKKRA
-683 YLNSGAVAGSKEE
+683 
-696 QAWKK
+696 
-701 AQQEQN
+701 
-707 KAEGNYKRATDSVNK
+707 KAEKEGNEAAKKHKELYDKYMKDGIISEKENEKLDEYAKKMSDSATAYNEADDAAKGYKDTINDLNTKMDSYESKLNASQNYADYLK
-722 YQGELDK
+722 NIDK
-729 LNGELDELGEAHSNQ
+729 LAR
-744 EAFATFKQNLDDLA
+744 
-758 KEAGMKASEIPKSIG
+758 EAGMKASEIPKSIG
-773 EGIKN
+773 EGIRN
-778 GIYAVPQTGEEL
+778 GIYAAPQTGEEL

-809 TGVAIPKN
+809 TGVEIPKN

-859 LAEGIASGKYSVP
+859 LAEGIVSGKYSVP
-872 KSTEELKRLIEFDS
+872 KSTEELKRLIEFDD
-886 LATEAG
+886 LAQKAEEES
-892 DTGINIPKNISQG
+892 IN
-905 ILSGKYDVPKS
+905 
-916 VDQLQSLIKFD
+916 
-927 GLSSK
+927 
-932 ATEAGV
+932 
-938 SIPKGVSQGILSG
+938 IPKGVSKGILSG
-951 KYAVPNSVSELQT
+951 KYAVPKSVKELESLIEFDDLIKKADEAGINVPKAVSEG
-964 LIKFDSM
+964 IKSGRM
-971 ATKMQKQGFEIPQA
+971 S
-985 LASGIS
+985 AS
-991 SGKINAVE
+991 E
-999 ACKLLM
+999 ACKLLI
-1005 QAGIDGMNSKTGASK
+1005 QAGVDGANSKTGDSK
-1020 RAGSNNA
+1020 TSGENNA
-1027 KSANSG
+1027 KSMNAGFTSLYDTFFQTGSDGTRQINLGALSMLAATTSTGNTVMGAFNVGVQALFGALYNTGSQGTKKVNSGANSQKG
-1033 FLGWLNTFNK
+1033 ASKK
-1043 TGQSGGSNF
+1043 TGTNIISSFNTGIRAYFSSLYSTGSSASGKVKSGARDTGSDLYSVGVNIAIGF
-1052 ANGLNNK
+1052 ANGV
-1059 KGSSKSAGS
+1059 
-1068 AHASSAESGYKSKLG
+1068 
-1083 SMKKDGQSGGSN
+1083 MSN
-1095 FATGM
+1095 PG
-1100 NLKKSASKK
+1100 NLI
-1109 AAENNARSAEAGY
+1109 G
-1122 KSRIKNLNSA
+1122 
-1132 GKSGGQAANS
+1132 
-1142 GASSQKSKFRSTG
+1142 
-1155 SDFADGII
+1155 
-1163 SGIEAM
+1163 
-1169 GGALYSAGAWIAEH
+1169 AGAWLAIQ
-1183 VLGATRK
+1183 VLSGAK
-1190 ESKTHSP
+1190 NQAGVQSP
-1197 SRKFRD
+1197 SVVFNKELGVFL
-1203 EVGIWMPL
+1203 PL

-1217 YSEQKAL
+1217 YSEQRTL
-1224 NRAGVDMVTGILD
+1224 NRAGVGMVAGMLD
-1237 AAKKTNIA
+1237 AVKKTNIA
-1245 EQGGQIGQSFSE
+1245 EQGDQIGQSFSE

-1272 RAMAKKFADTKLNL
+1272 RAMAKKFADTRLNL

-1319 SNPEQSAGN
+1319 NNPEQHVEN

>member
-22 SRLQGTIT
+22 SRLQGTVT

-40 LFSEAVKTGMD
+40 IFSDAVKTGMD

-56 SRVKAISGATGE
+56 SRVKAISGATGTQFE
-68 EFAKLKEQAKQLGAD
+68 KLRDQAKQLGVD

-91 AEGMENLASAGFSTS
+91 AQGMENLASAGFSTT
-106 EIIAAMPGMLGLAA
+106 EIIEAMPGMLDLAA
-120 SSGEDLASSAD
+120 SSGEDLATSAD

-254 KMAGLTDE
+254 KMSGLTDE

-346 RSGTTELNKL
+346 KSGTEELNKL

-370 EEAVNTVQ
+370 EEAVNTMQ

-601 PDLGLA
+601 PELGLA
-607 YNSEKDKLN
+607 YDSEKDKLN

-729 LNGELDELGEAHSNQ
+729 LNGELDKLGEAHSNQ
-744 EAFATFKQNLDDLA
+744 EAFATFEQNLDNLA
-758 KEAGMKASEIPKSIG
+758 KEAGIKAEQVPKSIG
-773 EGIKN
+773 EGIKK
-778 GIYAVPQTGEEL
+778 GIYSTPETGEEL
-790 KQLISLDELRSSVE
+790 TKLINLDKLVE
-804 KQSKE
+804 KAK
-809 TGVAIPKN
+809 KD
-817 LSEGIASGEI
+817 GIEVTKSV
-827 SFKDAITQMNRLS
+827 S
-840 DFQDA
+840 D
-845 VKKAKIDGKDITDS
+845 
-859 LAEGIASGKYSVP
+859 GIISGKYQIPKSVDQLEKLVSFDKISQKAEKEGIKVP
-872 KSTEELKRLIEFDS
+872 KSVS
-886 LATEAG
+886 
-892 DTGINIPKNISQG
+892 NG
-905 ILSGKYDVPKS
+905 ILSGKYEVPKS
-916 VDQLQSLIKFD
+916 VDQLQNLIKFD
-927 GLSSK
+927 SLATK
-932 ATEAGV
+932 ATEAGI

-951 KYAVPNSVSELQT
+951 KYAVPSSMSELQA

-971 ATKMQKQGFEIPQA
+971 ATKMQQQGFEIPQA

-991 SGKINAVE
+991 SGEISAVE

-1020 RAGSNNA
+1020 QAGSNNA

-1068 AHASSAESGYKSKLG
+1068 AHASSAQDGYKSKLG

-1100 NLKKSASKK
+1100 DLKKSASKK

-1122 KSRIKNLNSA
+1122 RSRIKNLSSA

-1163 SGIEAM
+1163 SGIESM

-1197 SRKFRD
+1197 SRSFRD

-1217 YSEQKAL
+1217 YSKQKEL
-1224 NRAGVDMVTGILD
+1224 NKAGVGMVSGMLH
-1237 AAKKTNIA
+1237 AVKNEKIA
-1245 EQGGQIGQSFSE
+1245 ENGTQIGQRFSE
-1257 SLTREISKIDLTPEL
+1257 NIKKEISKVDLSPEL
-1272 RAMAKKFADTKLNL
+1272 QSMAKKFANAKLDL
-1286 PVLNVEM
+1286 PVLNVKM
-1293 RSAMESQLNRIA
+1293 RRSMEEQMNRIA
-1305 TSKQGKIYQIVQSI
+1305 VSKQGKIYQIVQSFV
-1319 SNPEQSAGN
+1319 SPNQNNGN
-1328 TELFD
+1328 DAIFD
-1333 YDRFERIQRRV
+1333 YDRFEQIQRKI
-1344 AKEQSNRPI
+1344 AKEQGNRPI
-1353 YLGTERIDKPLPE
+1353 FLGTERFDRPLPE

>member
-40 LFSEAVKTGMD
+40 IFSEAVKTGMD

-106 EIIAAMPGMLGLAA
+106 EIIAAMPGMLDLAA

-159 ATNAAV
+159 ETNAAV

-254 KMAGLTDE
+254 KMSGLTDE

-474 VSAATAATGLFNKAC
+474 VSAATAATGLFSKAC

-535 EAQKKHTAELENN
+535 EARKKHTAELENN

-601 PDLGLA
+601 PELGLA
-607 YNSEKDKLN
+607 YDSEKDKLN

-707 KAEGNYKRATDSVNK
+707 KAEGNYKKATDSVNK

-729 LNGELDELGEAHSNQ
+729 LNGELDKLGEAHSNQ
-744 EAFATFKQNLDDLA
+744 EAFATFEQNLDKLA
-758 KEAGMKASEIPKSIG
+758 KEAGIKAEQVPKSIG
-773 EGIKN
+773 EGIKK
-778 GIYAVPQTGEEL
+778 GIYSTPETGEEL
-790 KQLISLDELRSSVE
+790 AKLINFDKLV
-804 KQSKE
+804 Q
-809 TGVAIPKN
+809 
-817 LSEGIASGEI
+817 
-827 SFKDAITQMNRLS
+827 
-840 DFQDA
+840 
-845 VKKAKIDGKDITDS
+845 KAKKDGIEVTKSVSD
-859 LAEGIASGKYSVP
+859 GIISGKYQVP
-872 KSTEELKRLIEFDS
+872 KSVDQLEKLVSFDKIS
-886 LATEAG
+886 QKAEKE
-892 DTGINIPKNISQG
+892 GIKVPKSVSQG
-905 ILSGKYDVPKS
+905 ILSGQYEIPNS
-916 VDQLQSLIKFD
+916 VNQLQSLIKFD
-927 GLSSK
+927 SLKTK
-932 ATEAGV
+932 ATEAGI

-951 KYAVPNSVSELQT
+951 KYAVPSSMSELQA

-971 ATKMQKQGFEIPQA
+971 ATKMQQQGFEIPQA

-991 SGKINAVE
+991 SGKINAIE

-1005 QAGIDGMNSKTGASK
+1005 QAGIDGINSKTGASK
-1020 RAGSNNA
+1020 QAGSNNA

-1068 AHASSAESGYKSKLG
+1068 AHASSAQDGYKSKLG

-1122 KSRIKNLNSA
+1122 RSRIKNLSSA

-1197 SRKFRD
+1197 SRSFRD

-1217 YSEQKAL
+1217 YSKQKEL
-1224 NRAGVDMVTGILD
+1224 NKAGVGMVSGMLH
-1237 AAKKTNIA
+1237 AVKNEKIA
-1245 EQGGQIGQSFSE
+1245 ENGTQIGQRFSE
-1257 SLTREISKIDLTPEL
+1257 NIKKEISRIDLSPEL
-1272 RAMAKKFADTKLNL
+1272 QSMAKKFANAKLDL
-1286 PVLNVEM
+1286 PVLNVKM
-1293 RSAMESQLNRIA
+1293 RRSMEEQMNRIA
-1305 TSKQGKIYQIVQSI
+1305 ASKQGKIYQIVQSV
-1319 SNPEQSAGN
+1319 SNPNQNNGN
-1328 TELFD
+1328 NVIFD
-1333 YDRFERIQRRV
+1333 YDRFEQIQRKI
-1344 AKEQSNRPI
+1344 AKEQGNRPI
-1353 YLGTERIDKPLPE
+1353 FLGTERFDRPLPE

>member
-40 LFSEAVKTGMD
+40 IFSEAVKTGMD

-106 EIIAAMPGMLGLAA
+106 EIIAAMPGMLDLAA

-254 KMAGLTDE
+254 KMSGLTDE

-420 GAYKVFQQASKGVKT
+420 GAYKVFQQASAGVKT
-435 LTVAYQ
+435 LTSAYKVLNATEKIGATNRVA
-441 GLQAMEKANA
+441 AA
-451 ITLVAQQGGLTG
+451 GGFTA
-463 LQTVMGVLTGK
+463 LQTAVGVLTGK
-474 VSAATAATGLFNKAC
+474 VSLSASAMGLFNKAC
-489 TLAGGPVGLAVIA
+489 ALAGGPVGLAVVA

-520 TSAETKFAAELEKSA
+520 TSAETKIAAELEKSA
-535 EAQKKHTAELENN
+535 ETQKKHTAELENN

-607 YNSEKDKLN
+607 YDSEKDKLN

-683 YLNSGAVAGSKEE
+683 YLNSGAVAQSKEHK
-696 QAWKK
+696 AWQQ
-701 AQQEQN
+701 AQQEQK
-707 KAEGNYKRATDSVNK
+707 KAEANYESATDSVEK
-722 YQGELDK
+722 YQGQLDE

-744 EAFATFKQNLDDLA
+744 EAFATFEQNLDKLA
-758 KEAGMKASEIPKSIG
+758 KEAGIKAEQVPKSIG
-773 EGIKN
+773 EGIKK
-778 GIYAVPQTGEEL
+778 GIYSDPQTGEEL
-790 KQLISLDELRSSVE
+790 TKLINLDKLV
-804 KQSKE
+804 Q
-809 TGVAIPKN
+809 
-817 LSEGIASGEI
+817 
-827 SFKDAITQMNRLS
+827 
-840 DFQDA
+840 
-845 VKKAKIDGKDITDS
+845 KAKKDGVEVTKSVSD
-859 LAEGIASGKYSVP
+859 GIISGKYQ
-872 KSTEELKRLIEFDS
+872 I
-886 LATEAG
+886 
-892 DTGINIPKNISQG
+892 
-905 ILSGKYDVPKS
+905 PKS
-916 VDQLQSLIKFD
+916 VDQLEKLVSFDKIAQKAEKEGIKVPKSVSD
-927 GLSSK
+927 G
-932 ATEAGV
+932 
-938 SIPKGVSQGILSG
+938 IISG
-951 KYAVPNSVSELQT
+951 KYAVPKSVKELESLIEFDDLIKKADEAGINVPKAVSEG
-964 LIKFDSM
+964 IKSGRM
-971 ATKMQKQGFEIPQA
+971 S
-985 LASGIS
+985 AS
-991 SGKINAVE
+991 E
-999 ACKLLM
+999 ACKLLI
-1005 QAGIDGMNSKTGASK
+1005 QAGVDGANSKTGDSK
-1020 RAGSNNA
+1020 TSGENNA
-1027 KSANSG
+1027 KSMNAGFTSLYDTFFQTGSDGTRQINLGALSMLAATTSTGNTVMGAFNVGVQALFGALYNTGSQGTKKVNSGANSQKG
-1033 FLGWLNTFNK
+1033 ASKK
-1043 TGQSGGSNF
+1043 TGTNIISSFNTGTRAYFSSLYSTGSSASGKVKSGARDTGSDLYSVGVNIAIGF
-1052 ANGLNNK
+1052 ANGV
-1059 KGSSKSAGS
+1059 
-1068 AHASSAESGYKSKLG
+1068 
-1083 SMKKDGQSGGSN
+1083 MSN
-1095 FATGM
+1095 PG
-1100 NLKKSASKK
+1100 NLI
-1109 AAENNARSAEAGY
+1109 G
-1122 KSRIKNLNSA
+1122 
-1132 GKSGGQAANS
+1132 
-1142 GASSQKSKFRSTG
+1142 
-1155 SDFADGII
+1155 
-1163 SGIEAM
+1163 
-1169 GGALYSAGAWIAEH
+1169 AGAWLAIQ
-1183 VLGATRK
+1183 VLSGAK
-1190 ESKTHSP
+1190 NQAGVHSP
-1197 SRKFRD
+1197 SVVFNKELGVFL
-1203 EVGIWMPL
+1203 PL

-1217 YSEQKAL
+1217 YSEQRTL
-1224 NRAGVDMVTGILD
+1224 NRAGVGMVAGMLD
-1237 AAKKTNIA
+1237 AVKKTNIA
-1245 EQGGQIGQSFSE
+1245 EQGDQIGQSFSE

-1272 RAMAKKFADTKLNL
+1272 RAMAKKFADTRLNL

-1319 SNPEQSAGN
+1319 SNPQQNAGN

>member
-91 AEGMENLASAGFSTS
+91 AQGMENLASAGFSTS
-106 EIIAAMPGMLGLAA
+106 EIIAAMPGMLDLAA
-120 SSGEDLASSAD
+120 SSGEDLANSAD

-165 ADTGEA
+165 VDTGEA

-254 KMAGLTDE
+254 KMSGLTDE

-346 RSGTTELNKL
+346 KSGTEELNKL

-441 GLQAMEKANA
+441 GLQAMEKAN
-451 ITLVAQQGGLTG
+451 TLISTAQKGSLTG
-463 LQTVMGVLTGK
+463 LQTVVGVLTGK
-474 VSAATAATGLFNKAC
+474 VSAATAATGLFSKAC

-535 EAQKKHTAELENN
+535 ETQKKHTAELENN

-601 PDLGLA
+601 PELGLA
-607 YNSEKDKLN
+607 YDSEKDKLN

-651 TEIKLAEATEK
+651 TELKLAEATDK
-662 QTEAEKRK
+662 QTEAQERLT
-670 AEAIKNTQKAKEE
+670 EAKKKTQQAMEN
-683 YLNSGAVAGSKEE
+683 YYNSGAVAGSKEE

-707 KAEGNYKRATDSVNK
+707 KAQGNYESATQSVNK

-758 KEAGMKASEIPKSIG
+758 KEAGIKAEQVPKSIG
-773 EGIKN
+773 EGIKK
-778 GIYAVPQTGEEL
+778 GIYSTPATGEEL
-790 KQLISLDELRSSVE
+790 TKLINLDKLA
-804 KQSKE
+804 Q
-809 TGVAIPKN
+809 
-817 LSEGIASGEI
+817 
-827 SFKDAITQMNRLS
+827 
-840 DFQDA
+840 
-845 VKKAKIDGKDITDS
+845 KAKKDGVEVTKSVSD
-859 LAEGIASGKYSVP
+859 GIISGKYQIPKSVDQLEKLVSFDKISQKAEKEGIKVP
-872 KSTEELKRLIEFDS
+872 KSV
-886 LATEAG
+886 
-892 DTGINIPKNISQG
+892 SQG
-905 ILSGKYDVPKS
+905 ILSGQYEIPNS
-916 VDQLQSLIKFD
+916 VNQLQSLIKFD
-927 GLSSK
+927 SLKTK
-932 ATEAGV
+932 ATEAGI

-951 KYAVPNSVSELQT
+951 KYAVPSSMSELQA

-971 ATKMQKQGFEIPQA
+971 ATKMQQQGFEIPQA

-991 SGKINAVE
+991 SGKISAVE

-1005 QAGIDGMNSKTGASK
+1005 QAGIDGINSKTGASK
-1020 RAGSNNA
+1020 QAGSNNA

-1190 ESKTHSP
+1190 KSKTRSP
-1197 SRKFRD
+1197 SRSFRD
-1203 EVGIWMPL
+1203 EVGKWMPL

-1217 YSEQKAL
+1217 YSEQRAL
-1224 NRAGVDMVTGILD
+1224 NRAGVGMVTGMLD
-1237 AAKKTNIA
+1237 AVKKTNIA
-1245 EQGGQIGQSFSE
+1245 EQGDQIGQSFSE

-1272 RAMAKKFADTKLNL
+1272 RAMAKKFADTRLNL

-1305 TSKQGKIYQIVQSI
+1305 TSKQGKIYQIVQTI
-1319 SNPEQSAGN
+1319 SNPQQNAGN

-1353 YLGTERIDKPLPE
+1353 FWGTERIDKPLPE

>member
-22 SRLQGTIT
+22 SRLKGTVA
-30 KGIAAIGIGK
+30 KGVAAIGIGK
-40 LFSEAVKTGMD
+40 IFSEAVKTGMD

-68 EFAKLKEQAKQLGAD
+68 EFSKLKEQAKQLGAD
-83 TAFSATEA
+83 TAFSATQA
-91 AEGMENLASAGFSTS
+91 AEGMENLASAGFTTS
-106 EIIAAMPGMLGLAA
+106 EIMEAMPGMLDLAA

-171 MKYVAPVAKSM
+171 MKYVAPVAKSV

-254 KMAGLTDE
+254 KMSGLTDE

-324 GSVESLGIEIFENIE
+324 GSVESLGIEIFENVE
-339 GPLKKAV
+339 GPLKKVV

-420 GAYKVFQQASKGVKT
+420 SAYKVFQQASAGVKT
-435 LTVAYQ
+435 LTSAYKVLNATEKIGATNRVA
-441 GLQAMEKANA
+441 AA
-451 ITLVAQQGGLTG
+451 GGFTA
-463 LQTVMGVLTGK
+463 LQTAVGVLTGK
-474 VSAATAATGLFNKAC
+474 VSLSASAMGLFNKAC
-489 TLAGGPVGLAVIA
+489 ALAGGPVGLAVVA

-535 EAQKKHTAELENN
+535 ETQKKHTAELENN
-548 RKKREEAIKSAAAE
+548 RKKREEAIESAKSE
-562 GVQAEFLEQKLES
+562 GAQAEFLEQKLES
-575 LMSVEKKSTG
+575 LMGVEKKSVG

-601 PDLGLA
+601 PDLGLKYDA
-607 YNSEKDKLN
+607 EKDKLN

-636 AYAKQMESVSEDIVD
+636 AYVKQMESVSEDIVD

-729 LNGELDELGEAHSNQ
+729 LNGELDKLGEAHSNQ
-744 EAFATFKQNLDDLA
+744 EAFATFEQNLDNLA
-758 KEAGMKASEIPKSIG
+758 KEAGIKAEQVPKSIG
-773 EGIKN
+773 EGIRN
-778 GIYAVPQTGEEL
+778 GIYAAPQTGEEL
-790 KQLISLDELRSSVE
+790 TKLINFDKLV
-804 KQSKE
+804 Q
-809 TGVAIPKN
+809 
-817 LSEGIASGEI
+817 
-827 SFKDAITQMNRLS
+827 
-840 DFQDA
+840 
-845 VKKAKIDGKDITDS
+845 KAKKDGVEVTKSVSD
-859 LAEGIASGKYSVP
+859 GIISGKYEIPKSVDQLESLVSFDKIVQKAEKEGIKVP
-872 KSTEELKRLIEFDS
+872 KSV
-886 LATEAG
+886 
-892 DTGINIPKNISQG
+892 SQG
-905 ILSGKYDVPKS
+905 ILSGQYEIPNS
-916 VDQLQSLIKFD
+916 VNQLQSLIKFD
-927 GLSSK
+927 SLKTK
-932 ATEAGV
+932 ATEAGI

-951 KYAVPNSVSELQT
+951 KYAVPSSMSELQA

-971 ATKMQKQGFEIPQA
+971 ATKMQQQGFEIPQA

-991 SGKINAVE
+991 SGKISAVE

-1020 RAGSNNA
+1020 QAGSSNA

-1122 KSRIKNLNSA
+1122 RSRIKNLSSA

-1142 GASSQKSKFRSTG
+1142 GASSQKAKFRSTG

-1163 SGIEAM
+1163 SGIQAM
-1169 GGALYSAGAWIAEH
+1169 GGALYSAGSWIAEH

-1211 GVCAGI
+1211 GVCTGI
-1217 YSEQKAL
+1217 YSKQKEL
-1224 NRAGVDMVTGILD
+1224 NKAGVGMVSGMLH
-1237 AAKKTNIA
+1237 AVKNEKIA
-1245 EQGGQIGQSFSE
+1245 ENGTQIGQRFSE
-1257 SLTREISKIDLTPEL
+1257 NIKKEISRIDLSQEL
-1272 RAMAKKFADTKLNL
+1272 QSMAKKFANAKLDL

-1319 SNPEQSAGN
+1319 SNPEQKTGN

>member
-106 EIIAAMPGMLGLAA
+106 EIIAAMPGMLDLAA

-254 KMAGLTDE
+254 KMSGLTDE

-391 IKTLGVATGTLAENL
+391 IKTLGVATGTLIENL
-406 DVLIPLTTAYFGAM
+406 DTLIPLTTAYFGAM
-420 GAYKVFQQASKGVKT
+420 GAYKVFQQASAGVKT
-435 LTVAYQ
+435 LTSAYKVLNATEKIGATNRVA
-441 GLQAMEKANA
+441 AA
-451 ITLVAQQGGLTG
+451 GGFTA
-463 LQTVMGVLTGK
+463 LQTAVGVLTGK
-474 VSAATAATGLFNKAC
+474 VSLSASAMGLFNKAC
-489 TLAGGPVGLAVIA
+489 ALAGGPVGLAVVA

-535 EAQKKHTAELENN
+535 ETQKKHTAELENN
-548 RKKREEAIKSAAAE
+548 RKKREEAIESAKSE
-562 GVQAEFLEQKLES
+562 GAQAEFLEQKLES
-575 LMSVEKKSTG
+575 LMGVEKKSVG

-601 PDLGLA
+601 PDLGLKYDA
-607 YNSEKDKLN
+607 EKDKLN

-651 TEIKLAEATEK
+651 TEIKLAEATDK
-662 QTEAEKRK
+662 QTEAQERLT
-670 AEAIKNTQKAKEE
+670 EAKQKTQQAMEN
-683 YLNSGAVAGSKEE
+683 YYNSGAVAGSKEE

-707 KAEGNYKRATDSVNK
+707 KAQGNYESATQSVNK

-744 EAFATFKQNLDDLA
+744 EAFAAFKQNLDDLA
-758 KEAGMKASEIPKSIG
+758 KEAGIKAEQVPKSIG
-773 EGIKN
+773 EGIKK
-778 GIYAVPQTGEEL
+778 GIYSTPETGEEL
-790 KQLISLDELRSSVE
+790 TKLINLDKLVQ
-804 KQSKE
+804 KANK
-809 TGVAIPKN
+809 
-817 LSEGIASGEI
+817 EGIEVTKSV
-827 SFKDAITQMNRLS
+827 S
-840 DFQDA
+840 D
-845 VKKAKIDGKDITDS
+845 
-859 LAEGIASGKYSVP
+859 GIVSGKYEIPKSVDQLESLVSFDKIVQKAEKEGVKVP
-872 KSTEELKRLIEFDS
+872 KSVS
-886 LATEAG
+886 
-892 DTGINIPKNISQG
+892 SG
-905 ILSGKYDVPKS
+905 ILSGQYEVPKS
-916 VDQLQSLIKFD
+916 VDQLQNLVKFD
-927 GLSSK
+927 SIATK

-938 SIPKGVSQGILSG
+938 KIPKSISQGIMSG
-951 KYAVPNSVSELQT
+951 QYAVPQSVEQMKALVSYDSLVQQAGQKGYQIPEYLSNGVRT
-964 LIKFDSM
+964 GNTKPSTAVNEMKALIQFNDLVTKASNAGYKIPDSL
-971 ATKMQKQGFEIPQA
+971 QKQV
-985 LASGIS
+985 S
-991 SGKINAVE
+991 SGKTKPKDAVQQMKNLIAFNDLLSKSSAAGRNVPKNIQQAVMEGRMSPKQAVATMNNLMTTEADKAPSKMKKSGEKSGKNYGGGVGSSSNKSTAKKSGKSLTDNA
-999 ACKLLM
+999 K
-1005 QAGIDGMNSKTGASK
+1005 KGADSDDLYDEGSN
-1020 RAGSNNA
+1020 AGSGFINGIGSWLGRAFDAGWNLVKNA
-1027 KSANSG
+1027 I
-1033 FLGWLNTFNK
+1033 
-1043 TGQSGGSNF
+1043 SGGKN
-1052 ANGLNNK
+1052 AQ
-1059 KGSSKSAGS
+1059 KSHSPAK
-1068 AHASSAESGYKSKLG
+1068 EWIKE
-1083 SMKKDGQSGGSN
+1083 GG
-1095 FATGM
+1095 
-1100 NLKKSASKK
+1100 
-1109 AAENNARSAEAGY
+1109 
-1122 KSRIKNLNSA
+1122 
-1132 GKSGGQAANS
+1132 NS
-1142 GASSQKSKFRSTG
+1142 GAGYVIGLERSFKPVNKAAG
-1155 SDFADGII
+1155 L
-1163 SGIEAM
+1163 M
-1169 GGALYSAGAWIAEH
+1169 VGGALD
-1183 VLGATRK
+1183 VATKLTER
-1190 ESKTHSP
+1190 
-1197 SRKFRD
+1197 
-1203 EVGIWMPL
+1203 
-1211 GVCAGI
+1211 
-1217 YSEQKAL
+1217 
-1224 NRAGVDMVTGILD
+1224 
-1237 AAKKTNIA
+1237 
-1245 EQGGQIGQSFSE
+1245 QGSQIGQSFSE
-1257 SLTREISKIDLTPEL
+1257 SLTREISRIDLTPEL

-1319 SNPEQSAGN
+1319 SNPEQHAGN

>member
-51 FEAQM
+51 FETQM

-91 AEGMENLASAGFSTS
+91 AQGMENLASAGFSTS
-106 EIIAAMPGMLGLAA
+106 EIIAAMPGMLDLAA

-204 QAGTTLRGAL
+204 QAGTTLRGAM
-214 SRIAKPTKA
+214 SRIAKPTKE
-223 MQETMDSLGLSF
+223 MRETMDDLGLSF

-254 KMAGLTDE
+254 KMSGLTDE

-346 RSGTTELNKL
+346 KSGTEELNKL

-370 EEAVNTVQ
+370 EEAVNTVK

-391 IKTLGVATGTLAENL
+391 IKTLGVATGTLVENL
-406 DVLIPLTTAYFGAM
+406 DTLIPLTTAYFGAM
-420 GAYKVFQQASKGVKT
+420 GAYKVFQQASAGVKT
-435 LTVAYQ
+435 LTTAYQ

-463 LQTVMGVLTGK
+463 LQTVVGVLTGK
-474 VSAATAATGLFNKAC
+474 VSAATAATGLFSKAYVA
-489 TLAGGPVGLAVIA
+489 LGGPVGVAVVG
-502 IGALTAGLAAYAL
+502 IGALVAGIAAYK
-515 SQEHS
+515 S
-520 TSAETKFAAELEKSA
+520 TLPESISESEKFANSCKKLHQEQIKFSDTVKELNSENKKNIETTKAQGIEADYYFKKLNDLIGAENKTVG
-535 EAQKKHTAELENN
+535 QKKQ
-548 RKKREEAIKSAAAE
+548 IKS
-562 GVQAEFLEQKLES
+562 
-575 LMSVEKKSTG
+575 
-585 QKQQIETI
+585 I
-593 VKRLNELV
+593 VDKLNEVL
-601 PDLGLA
+601 PDLNLN
-607 YNSEKDKLN
+607 YNEEKDKLN
-616 KSTEAIKKNIS
+616 QTTDAIKKNID
-627 AQKELAIAK
+627 AQKELIMAK
-636 AYAKQMESVSEDIVD
+636 AYQSSMEKTAE
-651 TEIKLAEATEK
+651 KLASAELKYEEAIEK
-662 QTEAEKRK
+662 RTKAEK
-670 AEAIKNTQKAKEE
+670 
-683 YLNSGAVAGSKEE
+683 
-696 QAWKK
+696 
-701 AQQEQN
+701 
-707 KAEGNYKRATDSVNK
+707 EGNEAAKKHKELYDKYMKDGIISEKENEKLDEYAKKMSDSATAYNEADDAAKGYKDTINDLNTKMDSYESKLNASQNYADYLK
-722 YQGELDK
+722 NIDK
-729 LNGELDELGEAHSNQ
+729 LAR
-744 EAFATFKQNLDDLA
+744 
-758 KEAGMKASEIPKSIG
+758 EAGMKASEIPKSIG
-773 EGIKN
+773 EGIRN
-778 GIYAVPQTGEEL
+778 GIYAAPQTGEEL
-790 KQLISLDELRSSVE
+790 KQLISLDELRSSVK

-809 TGVAIPKN
+809 TGVEIPKN

-845 VKKAKIDGKDITDS
+845 VKKAKINGKDITDS
-859 LAEGIASGKYSVP
+859 LAEGIVSGKYSVP
-872 KSTEELKRLIEFDS
+872 KSTEELKRLIEFDD
-886 LATEAG
+886 LAQKAEEES
-892 DTGINIPKNISQG
+892 IN
-905 ILSGKYDVPKS
+905 
-916 VDQLQSLIKFD
+916 
-927 GLSSK
+927 
-932 ATEAGV
+932 
-938 SIPKGVSQGILSG
+938 IPKGVSKGILSG
-951 KYAVPNSVSELQT
+951 KYAVPKSVKELESLIEFDDLIKKADEAGINVPKAVSEG
-964 LIKFDSM
+964 IKSGRM
-971 ATKMQKQGFEIPQA
+971 S
-985 LASGIS
+985 AS
-991 SGKINAVE
+991 E
-999 ACKLLM
+999 ACKLLI
-1005 QAGIDGMNSKTGASK
+1005 QAGVDGANSKTGDSK
-1020 RAGSNNA
+1020 TSGENNA
-1027 KSANSG
+1027 KSMNAGFTSLYDTFFQTGSDGTRQINLGALSMLAATTSTGNTVMGAFNVGVQALFGALYNTGSQGTKKVNSGANSQKG
-1033 FLGWLNTFNK
+1033 ASKK
-1043 TGQSGGSNF
+1043 TGTNIISSFNTGIRAYFSSLYSTGSSASGKVKSGARDTGSDLYSVGVNIAIGF
-1052 ANGLNNK
+1052 ANGV
-1059 KGSSKSAGS
+1059 
-1068 AHASSAESGYKSKLG
+1068 
-1083 SMKKDGQSGGSN
+1083 MSN
-1095 FATGM
+1095 PG
-1100 NLKKSASKK
+1100 NLI
-1109 AAENNARSAEAGY
+1109 G
-1122 KSRIKNLNSA
+1122 
-1132 GKSGGQAANS
+1132 
-1142 GASSQKSKFRSTG
+1142 
-1155 SDFADGII
+1155 
-1163 SGIEAM
+1163 
-1169 GGALYSAGAWIAEH
+1169 AGAWLAIQ
-1183 VLGATRK
+1183 VLSGAK
-1190 ESKTHSP
+1190 NQAGVHSP
-1197 SRKFRD
+1197 SVVFNKELGVFL
-1203 EVGIWMPL
+1203 PL

-1217 YSEQKAL
+1217 YSEQRTL
-1224 NRAGVDMVTGILD
+1224 NRAGVGMVAGMLD
-1237 AAKKTNIA
+1237 AVKKTNIA
-1245 EQGGQIGQSFSE
+1245 EQGDQIGQSFSE

-1272 RAMAKKFADTKLNL
+1272 RAMAKKFADTRLNL

-1319 SNPEQSAGN
+1319 SNPEQNAWN

-1353 YLGTERIDKPLPE
+1353 YVGTERIDKPLPE

>member
-40 LFSEAVKTGMD
+40 IFSEAVKTGMD

-106 EIIAAMPGMLGLAA
+106 EIIAAMPGMLDLAA

-254 KMAGLTDE
+254 KMSGLTDE

-420 GAYKVFQQASKGVKT
+420 GAYKVFQQASAGVKT
-435 LTVAYQ
+435 LTSAYKVLNATEKIGATNRVA
-441 GLQAMEKANA
+441 AA
-451 ITLVAQQGGLTG
+451 GGFTA
-463 LQTVMGVLTGK
+463 LQTAVGVLTGK
-474 VSAATAATGLFNKAC
+474 VSLSASAMGLFNKAC
-489 TLAGGPVGLAVIA
+489 ALAGGPVGLAVVA

-535 EAQKKHTAELENN
+535 ETQKKHTAELENN

-607 YNSEKDKLN
+607 YDSEKDKLN

-683 YLNSGAVAGSKEE
+683 YLNSGAVAQSKEHK
-696 QAWKK
+696 AWQQ
-701 AQQEQN
+701 AQQEQK
-707 KAEGNYKRATDSVNK
+707 KAEANYESATDSVEK
-722 YQGELDK
+722 YQGQLDE

-744 EAFATFKQNLDDLA
+744 EAFATFEQNLDKLA
-758 KEAGMKASEIPKSIG
+758 KEAGIKAEQVPKSIG
-773 EGIKN
+773 EGIKK
-778 GIYAVPQTGEEL
+778 GIYSDPQTGEEL
-790 KQLISLDELRSSVE
+790 TKLINLDKLV
-804 KQSKE
+804 Q
-809 TGVAIPKN
+809 
-817 LSEGIASGEI
+817 
-827 SFKDAITQMNRLS
+827 
-840 DFQDA
+840 
-845 VKKAKIDGKDITDS
+845 KAKKDGVEVTKSVSD
-859 LAEGIASGKYSVP
+859 GIISGKYQ
-872 KSTEELKRLIEFDS
+872 I
-886 LATEAG
+886 
-892 DTGINIPKNISQG
+892 
-905 ILSGKYDVPKS
+905 PKS
-916 VDQLQSLIKFD
+916 VDQLEKLVSFDKIAQKAEKEGIKVPKSVSD
-927 GLSSK
+927 G
-932 ATEAGV
+932 
-938 SIPKGVSQGILSG
+938 IISG
-951 KYAVPNSVSELQT
+951 KYAVPKSVKELESLIEFDDLIKKADEAGINVPKAVSEG
-964 LIKFDSM
+964 IKSGRM
-971 ATKMQKQGFEIPQA
+971 S
-985 LASGIS
+985 AS
-991 SGKINAVE
+991 E
-999 ACKLLM
+999 ACKLLI
-1005 QAGIDGMNSKTGASK
+1005 QAGVDGANSKTGDSK
-1020 RAGSNNA
+1020 TSGENNA
-1027 KSANSG
+1027 KSMNAGFTSLYDTFFQTGSDGTRQINLGALSMLAATTSTGNTVMGAFNVGVQALFGALYNTGSQGTKKVNSGANSQKG
-1033 FLGWLNTFNK
+1033 ASKK
-1043 TGQSGGSNF
+1043 TGTNIISSFNTGTRAYFSSLYSTGSSASGKVKSGARDTGSDLYSVGVNIAIGF
-1052 ANGLNNK
+1052 ANGV
-1059 KGSSKSAGS
+1059 
-1068 AHASSAESGYKSKLG
+1068 
-1083 SMKKDGQSGGSN
+1083 MSN
-1095 FATGM
+1095 PG
-1100 NLKKSASKK
+1100 NLI
-1109 AAENNARSAEAGY
+1109 G
-1122 KSRIKNLNSA
+1122 
-1132 GKSGGQAANS
+1132 
-1142 GASSQKSKFRSTG
+1142 
-1155 SDFADGII
+1155 
-1163 SGIEAM
+1163 
-1169 GGALYSAGAWIAEH
+1169 AGAWLAIQ
-1183 VLGATRK
+1183 VLSGAK
-1190 ESKTHSP
+1190 NQAGVHSP
-1197 SRKFRD
+1197 SVVFNKELGVFL
-1203 EVGIWMPL
+1203 PL

-1217 YSEQKAL
+1217 YSEQRTL
-1224 NRAGVDMVTGILD
+1224 NRAGVGMVAGMLD
-1237 AAKKTNIA
+1237 AVKKTNIA
-1245 EQGGQIGQSFSE
+1245 EQGDQIGQSFSE

-1272 RAMAKKFADTKLNL
+1272 RAMAKKFADTRLNL

-1319 SNPEQSAGN
+1319 SNPQQNAGN

>member
-91 AEGMENLASAGFSTS
+91 AQGMENLASAGFSTS
-106 EIIAAMPGMLGLAA
+106 EIIAAMPGMLDLAA

-316 SGAVEEFG
+316 SGAIEEFG

-370 EEAVNTVQ
+370 EEAVNTVK

-391 IKTLGVATGTLAENL
+391 IKTLGVATGMLIENL
-406 DVLIPLTTAYFGAM
+406 DTLIPLTTAYFGAM
-420 GAYKVFQQASKGVKT
+420 GAYKVFQQASAGVKT
-435 LTVAYQ
+435 LTSAYKVLNATEKIGATNRVA
-441 GLQAMEKANA
+441 AA
-451 ITLVAQQGGLTG
+451 GGFTA
-463 LQTVMGVLTGK
+463 LQTAVGVLTGK
-474 VSAATAATGLFNKAC
+474 VSLSASAMGLFNKAC
-489 TLAGGPVGLAVIA
+489 ALAGGPVGLAVVA

-535 EAQKKHTAELENN
+535 ETQKKHTAELENN

-601 PDLGLA
+601 PELGLA
-607 YNSEKDKLN
+607 YDSEKDKLN

-729 LNGELDELGEAHSNQ
+729 LNGELDKLGEAHSNQ
-744 EAFATFKQNLDDLA
+744 EAFATFEQNLDNLA
-758 KEAGMKASEIPKSIG
+758 KEAGIKAEQVPKSIG
-773 EGIKN
+773 EGIKK
-778 GIYAVPQTGEEL
+778 GIYSTPETGEEL
-790 KQLISLDELRSSVE
+790 TKLINFDKLV
-804 KQSKE
+804 Q
-809 TGVAIPKN
+809 
-817 LSEGIASGEI
+817 
-827 SFKDAITQMNRLS
+827 
-840 DFQDA
+840 
-845 VKKAKIDGKDITDS
+845 KAKKDGIEVTKSVSD
-859 LAEGIASGKYSVP
+859 GIISGKYQIPKSVDQLEKLVSFDKISQKAEKEGIKVP
-872 KSTEELKRLIEFDS
+872 KSV
-886 LATEAG
+886 
-892 DTGINIPKNISQG
+892 SQG
-905 ILSGKYDVPKS
+905 ILSGQYEIPNS
-916 VDQLQSLIKFD
+916 VNQLQSLIKFD
-927 GLSSK
+927 SLKTK
-932 ATEAGV
+932 ATEAGI
-938 SIPKGVSQGILSG
+938 SIPRGVSQGILSG
-951 KYAVPNSVSELQT
+951 KYAVPSSMSELQA

-971 ATKMQKQGFEIPQA
+971 ATKMQQQGFEIPQA

-991 SGKINAVE
+991 SGKISAVE

-1005 QAGIDGMNSKTGASK
+1005 QAGIDGINSKTGASK
-1020 RAGSNNA
+1020 QAGSNNA

-1197 SRKFRD
+1197 SRSFRG

-1217 YSEQKAL
+1217 YSKQKEL
-1224 NRAGVDMVTGILD
+1224 NKAGVGMVSGMLH
-1237 AAKKTNIA
+1237 AVKNEKIA
-1245 EQGGQIGQSFSE
+1245 ENGTQIGQRFSE
-1257 SLTREISKIDLTPEL
+1257 NIKKEISRIDLTPEL

-1319 SNPEQSAGN
+1319 SKPEQKTGN

-1353 YLGTERIDKPLPE
+1353 YVGTERIDKPLPE

>member
-22 SRLQGTIT
+22 SRLQGTVT

-106 EIIAAMPGMLGLAA
+106 EIIAAMPGMLDLAA

-420 GAYKVFQQASKGVKT
+420 GAYKVFQQASAGVKT
-435 LTVAYQ
+435 LTTAYQ

-474 VSAATAATGLFNKAC
+474 VSAATAATGLFSKAC

-515 SQEHS
+515 SQERS

-548 RKKREEAIKSAAAE
+548 RKKREEAIKSATAE

-601 PDLGLA
+601 PELGLA
-607 YNSEKDKLN
+607 YDSEKDKLN

-651 TEIKLAEATEK
+651 TELKLAEATDK
-662 QTEAEKRK
+662 QTEAQERLT
-670 AEAIKNTQKAKEE
+670 EAKKKTQQAMEN
-683 YLNSGAVAGSKEE
+683 YYNSGAVAGSKEE

-758 KEAGMKASEIPKSIG
+758 KEAGIKAEQVPKSIG
-773 EGIKN
+773 EGIKK
-778 GIYAVPQTGEEL
+778 GIYSTPETGEEL
-790 KQLISLDELRSSVE
+790 TKLINLDKLA
-804 KQSKE
+804 Q
-809 TGVAIPKN
+809 
-817 LSEGIASGEI
+817 
-827 SFKDAITQMNRLS
+827 
-840 DFQDA
+840 
-845 VKKAKIDGKDITDS
+845 KAKKDGIEVTKSVSD
-859 LAEGIASGKYSVP
+859 GIISGKYQIPKSVDQLEKLVSFDKISQKAEKEGIKVP
-872 KSTEELKRLIEFDS
+872 KSV
-886 LATEAG
+886 
-892 DTGINIPKNISQG
+892 SQG
-905 ILSGKYDVPKS
+905 ILSGQYEIPNS
-916 VDQLQSLIKFD
+916 VNQLQSLIKFD
-927 GLSSK
+927 SLKMK
-932 ATEAGV
+932 ATEAGI

-951 KYAVPNSVSELQT
+951 KYAVPSSMSELQA

-971 ATKMQKQGFEIPQA
+971 ATKMQRQGFEIPQA

-991 SGKINAVE
+991 SGKISAVE

-1005 QAGIDGMNSKTGASK
+1005 QAGIDGINSKTGASK
-1020 RAGSNNA
+1020 QAGSNNA

-1083 SMKKDGQSGGSN
+1083 NMKKDGQSGGSN

-1197 SRKFRD
+1197 SRSFRD

-1217 YSEQKAL
+1217 YSKQKEL
-1224 NRAGVDMVTGILD
+1224 NKAGVGMVSGMLHAVKNEKIEENGT
-1237 AAKKTNIA
+1237 
-1245 EQGGQIGQSFSE
+1245 QIGQRFSE
-1257 SLTREISKIDLTPEL
+1257 NIKKEISRIDLTPEL

-1305 TSKQGKIYQIVQSI
+1305 TSKQGKIYQIVQTI
-1319 SNPEQSAGN
+1319 SNPQQNAGN

-1353 YLGTERIDKPLPE
+1353 FWGTERIDKPLPE

>member
-106 EIIAAMPGMLGLAA
+106 EIIAAMPGMLDLAA

-254 KMAGLTDE
+254 KMSGLTDE

-370 EEAVNTVQ
+370 EEAVNTVK

-420 GAYKVFQQASKGVKT
+420 GAYKVFQQASAGVKT
-435 LTVAYQ
+435 LTTAYQ
-441 GLQAMEKANA
+441 GLQAMEKAN
-451 ITLVAQQGGLTG
+451 TLISTAQKGSLTG
-463 LQTVMGVLTGK
+463 LQTVVGVLTGK
-474 VSAATAATGLFNKAC
+474 VSAATAATGLFSKAYAA
-489 TLAGGPVGLAVIA
+489 LGGPVGVAVVG
-502 IGALTAGLAAYAL
+502 IGALVAGIVAYK
-515 SQEHS
+515 S
-520 TSAETKFAAELEKSA
+520 TLPESISESEKFANSCKKLHQEQIKFSDTVKELNSENKKNIETTKAQGIEADYYFKKLNDLIGAENKTVG
-535 EAQKKHTAELENN
+535 QKKQ
-548 RKKREEAIKSAAAE
+548 IKSI
-562 GVQAEFLEQKLES
+562 
-575 LMSVEKKSTG
+575 VEK
-585 QKQQIETI
+585 
-593 VKRLNELV
+593 LNEIL
-601 PDLGLA
+601 PDLNLN
-607 YNSEKDKLN
+607 YNEEKDKLN
-616 KSTEAIKKNIS
+616 QTTDAIKKNID
-627 AQKELAIAK
+627 AQKELIMAK
-636 AYAKQMESVSEDIVD
+636 AYQSSMEKTAE
-651 TEIKLAEATEK
+651 KLAS
-662 QTEAEKRK
+662 AELKYE
-670 AEAIKNTQKAKEE
+670 EAIKKRA
-683 YLNSGAVAGSKEE
+683 
-696 QAWKK
+696 
-701 AQQEQN
+701 
-707 KAEGNYKRATDSVNK
+707 KAEKEGNEAAKKHKELYDKYMKDGIISEKENEKLDEYAKKMSDSATAYNEADDAAKGYKDTINDLNTKMDSYESKLNASQNYADYLK
-722 YQGELDK
+722 NIDK
-729 LNGELDELGEAHSNQ
+729 LAR
-744 EAFATFKQNLDDLA
+744 
-758 KEAGMKASEIPKSIG
+758 EAGMKASEIPKSIG
-773 EGIKN
+773 EGIRN
-778 GIYAVPQTGEEL
+778 GIYAAPQTGEEL
-790 KQLISLDELRSSVE
+790 KQLISLDELRSSVK

-809 TGVAIPKN
+809 TGVEIPKN

-845 VKKAKIDGKDITDS
+845 VKKAKINGKDITDS
-859 LAEGIASGKYSVP
+859 LAEGIVSGKYSVP
-872 KSTEELKRLIEFDS
+872 KSTEELKRLIEFDD
-886 LATEAG
+886 LAQKAEEES
-892 DTGINIPKNISQG
+892 IN
-905 ILSGKYDVPKS
+905 
-916 VDQLQSLIKFD
+916 
-927 GLSSK
+927 
-932 ATEAGV
+932 
-938 SIPKGVSQGILSG
+938 IPKGVSKGILSG
-951 KYAVPNSVSELQT
+951 KYAVPKSVKELESLIEFDDLIKKADEAGINVPKAVSEG
-964 LIKFDSM
+964 IKSGRM
-971 ATKMQKQGFEIPQA
+971 S
-985 LASGIS
+985 AS
-991 SGKINAVE
+991 E
-999 ACKLLM
+999 ACKLLI
-1005 QAGIDGMNSKTGASK
+1005 QAGVDGANSKTGDSK
-1020 RAGSNNA
+1020 TSGENNA
-1027 KSANSG
+1027 KSMNAGFTSLYDTFFQTGSDGTRQINLGALSMLAATTSTGNTVMGAFNVGVQALFGALYNTGSQGTKKVNSGANSQKG
-1033 FLGWLNTFNK
+1033 ASKK
-1043 TGQSGGSNF
+1043 TGTNIISSFNTGIRAYFSSLYSTGSSASGKVKSGARDTGSDLYSVGVNIAIGF
-1052 ANGLNNK
+1052 ANGV
-1059 KGSSKSAGS
+1059 
-1068 AHASSAESGYKSKLG
+1068 
-1083 SMKKDGQSGGSN
+1083 MSN
-1095 FATGM
+1095 PG
-1100 NLKKSASKK
+1100 NLI
-1109 AAENNARSAEAGY
+1109 G
-1122 KSRIKNLNSA
+1122 
-1132 GKSGGQAANS
+1132 
-1142 GASSQKSKFRSTG
+1142 
-1155 SDFADGII
+1155 
-1163 SGIEAM
+1163 
-1169 GGALYSAGAWIAEH
+1169 AGAWLAIQ
-1183 VLGATRK
+1183 VLSGAKNQAGVR
-1190 ESKTHSP
+1190 SP
-1197 SRKFRD
+1197 SVVFNKELGVFL
-1203 EVGIWMPL
+1203 PL

-1217 YSEQKAL
+1217 YSEQRTL
-1224 NRAGVDMVTGILD
+1224 NRAGVGMVAGMLD
-1237 AAKKTNIA
+1237 AVKKTNIA
-1245 EQGGQIGQSFSE
+1245 EQGDQIGQSFSE

-1272 RAMAKKFADTKLNL
+1272 RAMAKKFADTRLNL

-1319 SNPEQSAGN
+1319 SNPQQNAGN

>member
-106 EIIAAMPGMLGLAA
+106 EIIAAMPGMLDLAA

-165 ADTGEA
+165 VDTGEA
-171 MKYVAPVAKSM
+171 MKYVAPVAKTM

-235 YDSNGKMKSLAD
+235 YDSNGKMKSLTD

-254 KMAGLTDE
+254 KMSGLTDE
-262 QKNQALITLFGQESL
+262 QKNQALVTLFGQESL

-391 IKTLGVATGTLAENL
+391 IETLGVATGTLAENL

-420 GAYKVFQQASKGVKT
+420 GAYKVFQQASAGVKT
-435 LTVAYQ
+435 LTTAYQ

-535 EAQKKHTAELENN
+535 ETQKKHTAELENN

-562 GVQAEFLEQKLES
+562 GVQAELLEQKLES

-607 YNSEKDKLN
+607 YDSEKDKLN

-670 AEAIKNTQKAKEE
+670 ADAIKNTQKAKEE

-729 LNGELDELGEAHSNQ
+729 LNGELDKLGEAHSNQ
-744 EAFATFKQNLDDLA
+744 EAFATFEQNLDKLA
-758 KEAGMKASEIPKSIG
+758 KEAGIKAEQVPKSIG
-773 EGIKN
+773 EGIKK
-778 GIYAVPQTGEEL
+778 GIYSTPETGEEL
-790 KQLISLDELRSSVE
+790 TKLINFDKLV
-804 KQSKE
+804 Q
-809 TGVAIPKN
+809 
-817 LSEGIASGEI
+817 
-827 SFKDAITQMNRLS
+827 
-840 DFQDA
+840 
-845 VKKAKIDGKDITDS
+845 KAKKDGVEVTKSVSD
-859 LAEGIASGKYSVP
+859 GIVSGKYQIPKSIDQLESLVKFDKIAQKAEKEGIKVP
-872 KSTEELKRLIEFDS
+872 KSV
-886 LATEAG
+886 
-892 DTGINIPKNISQG
+892 SQG
-905 ILSGKYDVPKS
+905 ILSGQYEVPNS
-916 VDQLQSLIKFD
+916 VNQLQNLIKFD
-927 GLSSK
+927 SLKTK
-932 ATEAGV
+932 ATEAGI

-951 KYAVPNSVSELQT
+951 KYAVPNSVSELQA

-991 SGKINAVE
+991 SGKINAIE

-1020 RAGSNNA
+1020 QAGSSNA

-1122 KSRIKNLNSA
+1122 RSRIKNLSSA

-1163 SGIEAM
+1163 SGIEAT

-1197 SRKFRD
+1197 SRSFRD

-1217 YSEQKAL
+1217 YSKQKEL
-1224 NRAGVDMVTGILD
+1224 NKAGVGMVSGMLH
-1237 AAKKTNIA
+1237 AVKSEKIA
-1245 EQGGQIGQSFSE
+1245 ENGTQIGQRFSE
-1257 SLTREISKIDLTPEL
+1257 NIKKEISRIDLTPEL

-1305 TSKQGKIYQIVQSI
+1305 TSKQGKIYQIVQSV
-1319 SNPEQSAGN
+1319 SNPERSTGN
-1328 TELFD
+1328 MELFD

-1353 YLGTERIDKPLPE
+1353 FWGTERIDKPLPE

>member
-106 EIIAAMPGMLGLAA
+106 EIIAAMPGMLDLAA

-141 LEASSAGHVA
+141 LEANSAGHVA

-254 KMAGLTDE
+254 KMSGLTDE

-339 GPLKKAV
+339 GPLKKTV

-391 IKTLGVATGTLAENL
+391 IKTLGVATGTLIENL
-406 DVLIPLTTAYFGAM
+406 DTLIPLTTAYFGAM

-435 LTVAYQ
+435 LTTAYQ

-607 YNSEKDKLN
+607 YDSEKDKLN

-729 LNGELDELGEAHSNQ
+729 LNGELDKLGEAHSNQ
-744 EAFATFKQNLDDLA
+744 EAFATFEQNLDKLA
-758 KEAGMKASEIPKSIG
+758 KEAGIKAEQVPKSIG
-773 EGIKN
+773 EGIKK
-778 GIYAVPQTGEEL
+778 GIYSTPETGEEL
-790 KQLISLDELRSSVE
+790 TKLINFDKLI
-804 KQSKE
+804 Q
-809 TGVAIPKN
+809 
-817 LSEGIASGEI
+817 
-827 SFKDAITQMNRLS
+827 
-840 DFQDA
+840 
-845 VKKAKIDGKDITDS
+845 KAKKDGVEVTKSVSD
-859 LAEGIASGKYSVP
+859 GIVSGKYQIPKSIDQLESLVKFDKIAQKAEKEGIKVP
-872 KSTEELKRLIEFDS
+872 KSV
-886 LATEAG
+886 
-892 DTGINIPKNISQG
+892 SQG
-905 ILSGKYDVPKS
+905 ILSGQYEVPNS
-916 VDQLQSLIKFD
+916 VNQLQNLIKFD
-927 GLSSK
+927 SLATK
-932 ATEAGV
+932 ATEAGI

-951 KYAVPNSVSELQT
+951 KYAVPSSMSELQA

-971 ATKMQKQGFEIPQA
+971 ATKMQQQGFEIPQA

-991 SGKINAVE
+991 SGKISAVE

-1005 QAGIDGMNSKTGASK
+1005 QAGIDGINSKTGASK
-1020 RAGSNNA
+1020 QAGSNNA

-1163 SGIEAM
+1163 LGIEAM

-1197 SRKFRD
+1197 SRRFRD
-1203 EVGIWMPL
+1203 EVGKWMPL

-1217 YSEQKAL
+1217 YSKQKEL
-1224 NRAGVDMVTGILD
+1224 NKAGVGMVSGMLH
-1237 AAKKTNIA
+1237 AVKNEKIA
-1245 EQGGQIGQSFSE
+1245 ENGTQIGQRFSE
-1257 SLTREISKIDLTPEL
+1257 NIKKEISRIDLSQEL
-1272 RAMAKKFADTKLNL
+1272 QSMAKKFADTKLNL

-1319 SNPEQSAGN
+1319 SNPEQHAGN

>member
-68 EFAKLKEQAKQLGAD
+68 EFAKLKEQAKQLGAN

-106 EIIAAMPGMLGLAA
+106 EIIAAMPGMLDLAA

-254 KMAGLTDE
+254 KMSGLTDE

-324 GSVESLGIEIFENIE
+324 GSVESFGIEIFENIE
-339 GPLKKAV
+339 GPLKKTV

-420 GAYKVFQQASKGVKT
+420 GAYKVFQQASAGVKT
-435 LTVAYQ
+435 LTTAYQ

-474 VSAATAATGLFNKAC
+474 VSAATAATGLFSKAC

-502 IGALTAGLAAYAL
+502 IGALTAGLVAYAL

-607 YNSEKDKLN
+607 YDSEKDKLN

-729 LNGELDELGEAHSNQ
+729 LNGELDKLGEAHSNQ
-744 EAFATFKQNLDDLA
+744 EAFATFEQNLDKLA
-758 KEAGMKASEIPKSIG
+758 KEAGIKAEQVPKSIG
-773 EGIKN
+773 EGIKK
-778 GIYAVPQTGEEL
+778 GIYSTPETGEEL
-790 KQLISLDELRSSVE
+790 TKLINLDKLA
-804 KQSKE
+804 Q
-809 TGVAIPKN
+809 
-817 LSEGIASGEI
+817 
-827 SFKDAITQMNRLS
+827 
-840 DFQDA
+840 
-845 VKKAKIDGKDITDS
+845 KAKKDGIEVTKSVSD
-859 LAEGIASGKYSVP
+859 GIISGKYQ
-872 KSTEELKRLIEFDS
+872 I
-886 LATEAG
+886 
-892 DTGINIPKNISQG
+892 
-905 ILSGKYDVPKS
+905 PKS
-916 VDQLQSLIKFD
+916 VDQLEKLVSFDKISQKAEKEGIKVPK
-927 GLSSK
+927 S
-932 ATEAGV
+932 V
-938 SIPKGVSQGILSG
+938 SNGILSG
-951 KYAVPNSVSELQT
+951 KYAVPKSVKELESLIEFDDLIKKADEAGINVPKAVSEG
-964 LIKFDSM
+964 IKSGRM
-971 ATKMQKQGFEIPQA
+971 S
-985 LASGIS
+985 AS
-991 SGKINAVE
+991 E
-999 ACKLLM
+999 ACKLLI
-1005 QAGIDGMNSKTGASK
+1005 QAGVDGANSKTGDSK
-1020 RAGSNNA
+1020 TSGENNA
-1027 KSANSG
+1027 KSMNAGFTSLYDTFFQTGSDGTRQINLGALGMLAATTSTGNTVMGAFNVGVQALFGALYNTGSQGTKKVNSGANSQKG
-1033 FLGWLNTFNK
+1033 ASKK
-1043 TGQSGGSNF
+1043 TGTNIISSFNTGIRAYFSSLYSTGSSASGKVKSGARDTGSDLYSVGVNIAIGF
-1052 ANGLNNK
+1052 ANGV
-1059 KGSSKSAGS
+1059 
-1068 AHASSAESGYKSKLG
+1068 
-1083 SMKKDGQSGGSN
+1083 MSN
-1095 FATGM
+1095 PG
-1100 NLKKSASKK
+1100 NLI
-1109 AAENNARSAEAGY
+1109 G
-1122 KSRIKNLNSA
+1122 
-1132 GKSGGQAANS
+1132 
-1142 GASSQKSKFRSTG
+1142 
-1155 SDFADGII
+1155 
-1163 SGIEAM
+1163 
-1169 GGALYSAGAWIAEH
+1169 AGAWLAIQ
-1183 VLGATRK
+1183 VLSGAK
-1190 ESKTHSP
+1190 NQAGVHSP
-1197 SRKFRD
+1197 SVVFNKELGVFL
-1203 EVGIWMPL
+1203 PL

-1217 YSEQKAL
+1217 YSEQRTL
-1224 NRAGVDMVTGILD
+1224 NRAGVGMVTGMLD
-1237 AAKKTNIA
+1237 AVKKTNIA
-1245 EQGGQIGQSFSE
+1245 EQGDQIGQSFSE

-1319 SNPEQSAGN
+1319 SNPEQKTGN

-1353 YLGTERIDKPLPE
+1353 FWGTERIDKPLPE

>member
-1 MSDGKVVIETDLDSS
+1 MSDGKVVIETGLDSS

-40 LFSEAVKTGMD
+40 IFSEAVKTGMD

-91 AEGMENLASAGFSTS
+91 AQGMENLASAGFSTS
-106 EIIAAMPGMLGLAA
+106 EIIAAMPGMLDLAA

-223 MQETMDSLGLSF
+223 MQETMDELGLSF

-420 GAYKVFQQASKGVKT
+420 GAYKVFQQASAGVKT
-435 LTVAYQ
+435 LTTAYKVLNATEKIGATNRVA
-441 GLQAMEKANA
+441 AA
-451 ITLVAQQGGLTG
+451 GGFTA
-463 LQTVMGVLTGK
+463 LQTAVGVLTGK
-474 VSAATAATGLFNKAC
+474 VSLSASAMGLFNKAC
-489 TLAGGPVGLAVIA
+489 ALAGGPVGLAVVA

-601 PDLGLA
+601 PELGLA
-607 YNSEKDKLN
+607 YDSEKDKLN

-651 TEIKLAEATEK
+651 TEIKLAEATDK
-662 QTEAEKRK
+662 QTEAQERLT
-670 AEAIKNTQKAKEE
+670 EAKKKTQQAMEN
-683 YLNSGAVAGSKEE
+683 YYNSGAVAGSKEE

-707 KAEGNYKRATDSVNK
+707 KAQGNYESATQSVNK

-758 KEAGMKASEIPKSIG
+758 KEAGIKAEQVPKSIG
-773 EGIKN
+773 EGIKK
-778 GIYAVPQTGEEL
+778 GIYSTPATGEEL
-790 KQLISLDELRSSVE
+790 TKLINLDKLA
-804 KQSKE
+804 Q
-809 TGVAIPKN
+809 
-817 LSEGIASGEI
+817 
-827 SFKDAITQMNRLS
+827 
-840 DFQDA
+840 
-845 VKKAKIDGKDITDS
+845 KAKKDGVEVTKSVSD
-859 LAEGIASGKYSVP
+859 GIISGKYQIPKSVDQLENLVNFDKIIQKAEKEGIKVP
-872 KSTEELKRLIEFDS
+872 KSVS
-886 LATEAG
+886 
-892 DTGINIPKNISQG
+892 NG
-905 ILSGKYDVPKS
+905 ILSGKYEVPKS

-932 ATEAGV
+932 ATAAGI
-938 SIPKGVSQGILSG
+938 SIPKGVSQGIVSG
-951 KYAVPNSVSELQT
+951 KYAVPSSMSELQA

-971 ATKMQKQGFEIPQA
+971 ATKMQQQGVEIPKS
-985 LASGIS
+985 LAQGIA
-991 SGKINAVE
+991 SGKISASE

-1005 QAGIDGMNSKTGASK
+1005 QAGVDGMNSKTGASK
-1020 RAGSNNA
+1020 QAGSNNA

-1033 FLGWLNTFNK
+1033 FLGWLNAFGK
-1043 TGQSGGSNF
+1043 SGQSGGSSF
-1052 ANGLNNK
+1052 ADGMNKK
-1059 KGSSKSAGS
+1059 KGSSKNAGA
-1068 AHASSAESGYKSKLG
+1068 AHASNARDGYKGKFT
-1083 SMKKDGQSGGSN
+1083 SMNKDGQSGGSN
-1095 FATGM
+1095 FASGM
-1100 NLKKSASKK
+1100 ELKKNASKK

-1122 KSRIKNLNSA
+1122 RSRIKNLNTAGRNGGESA
-1132 GKSGGQAANS
+1132 NR
-1142 GASSQKSKFRSTG
+1142 GASSQKGKFRTTG

-1163 SGIEAM
+1163 AGIRGM

-1183 VLGATRK
+1183 VLGATKK

-1197 SRKFRD
+1197 SRRFRD
-1203 EVGIWMPL
+1203 EAGKWMPL

-1217 YSEQKAL
+1217 YSEQRTL
-1224 NRAGVDMVTGILD
+1224 NRAGVGMVTGMLD

-1245 EQGGQIGQSFSE
+1245 EQGDQIGQSFSE

-1272 RAMAKKFADTKLNL
+1272 RAMAKKFADTRLNL

-1305 TSKQGKIYQIVQSI
+1305 TSKQGKIYQIVQTI
-1319 SNPEQSAGN
+1319 SNPQQNAGN

-1353 YLGTERIDKPLPE
+1353 FWGTERIDKPLPE

>member
-40 LFSEAVKTGMD
+40 IFSEAVKTGMD

-91 AEGMENLASAGFSTS
+91 AQGMENLASAGFSTS
-106 EIIAAMPGMLGLAA
+106 EIIAAMPGMLDLAA

-254 KMAGLTDE
+254 KMSGLTDE

-339 GPLKKAV
+339 GPLKKTV

-391 IKTLGVATGTLAENL
+391 IKTLGVATGTLIENL
-406 DVLIPLTTAYFGAM
+406 DTLIPLTTAYFGAM
-420 GAYKVFQQASKGVKT
+420 GAYKVFQQASAGVKT
-435 LTVAYQ
+435 LTTAYQ

-535 EAQKKHTAELENN
+535 ETQKKHTAELENN

-607 YNSEKDKLN
+607 YDSEKDKLN

-636 AYAKQMESVSEDIVD
+636 AYAKQMEDVSEDIVD
-651 TEIKLAEATEK
+651 TEIKLTEATEK

-670 AEAIKNTQKAKEE
+670 ADAIKNTQKAKEE
-683 YLNSGAVAGSKEE
+683 YLDAGAIAGSKEYE
-696 QAWKK
+696 AWQK

-729 LNGELDELGEAHSNQ
+729 LNGELDKLGEAHSNQ
-744 EAFATFKQNLDDLA
+744 EAFATFEQNLDKLA
-758 KEAGMKASEIPKSIG
+758 KEAGIKAEQVPKSIG
-773 EGIKN
+773 EGIKK
-778 GIYAVPQTGEEL
+778 GIYSTPETGEEL
-790 KQLISLDELRSSVE
+790 TKLINLDKLA
-804 KQSKE
+804 Q
-809 TGVAIPKN
+809 
-817 LSEGIASGEI
+817 
-827 SFKDAITQMNRLS
+827 
-840 DFQDA
+840 
-845 VKKAKIDGKDITDS
+845 KAKKDGVEVTKSVSD
-859 LAEGIASGKYSVP
+859 GIISGKYQIPKSVDQLEKLVSFDKISQKAEKEGIKVP
-872 KSTEELKRLIEFDS
+872 KSV
-886 LATEAG
+886 
-892 DTGINIPKNISQG
+892 SQG
-905 ILSGKYDVPKS
+905 ILSGQYEIPNS
-916 VDQLQSLIKFD
+916 VNQLQSLIKFD
-927 GLSSK
+927 SLKTK
-932 ATEAGV
+932 ATEAGI

-951 KYAVPNSVSELQT
+951 KYAVPSSMSELQA

-971 ATKMQKQGFEIPQA
+971 ATKMQQQGFEIPQA

-991 SGKINAVE
+991 SGKISAVE

-1005 QAGIDGMNSKTGASK
+1005 QAGIDGINSKTGASK
-1020 RAGSNNA
+1020 QAGSNNA

-1190 ESKTHSP
+1190 KSKTHSP
-1197 SRKFRD
+1197 SRSFRD

-1217 YSEQKAL
+1217 YSKQKEL
-1224 NRAGVDMVTGILD
+1224 NKAGVGMVSGMLH
-1237 AAKKTNIA
+1237 AVKNEKIA
-1245 EQGGQIGQSFSE
+1245 ENGTQIGQRFSE
-1257 SLTREISKIDLTPEL
+1257 NIKKEISRIDLTPEL

-1319 SNPEQSAGN
+1319 SNPQQNAGN

-1344 AKEQSNRPI
+1344 VKEQSNRPI
-1353 YLGTERIDKPLPE
+1353 YLGTERIDKPLQE

>member
-40 LFSEAVKTGMD
+40 LFSEAVKTGTD

-106 EIIAAMPGMLGLAA
+106 EIIAAMPGMLDLAA

-165 ADTGEA
+165 VDTGEA
-171 MKYVAPVAKSM
+171 MKYVAPVAKTM

-235 YDSNGKMKSLAD
+235 YDSNGKMKSLTD

-254 KMAGLTDE
+254 KMSGLTDE
-262 QKNQALITLFGQESL
+262 QKNQALVTLFGQESL

-420 GAYKVFQQASKGVKT
+420 GAYKVFQQASAGVKT
-435 LTVAYQ
+435 LTTAYQ

-607 YNSEKDKLN
+607 YDSEKDKLN

-758 KEAGMKASEIPKSIG
+758 KEAGIKAEQVPKSIG
-773 EGIKN
+773 EGIKK
-778 GIYAVPQTGEEL
+778 GIYSTPETGEEL
-790 KQLISLDELRSSVE
+790 TKLINFDKLV
-804 KQSKE
+804 Q
-809 TGVAIPKN
+809 
-817 LSEGIASGEI
+817 
-827 SFKDAITQMNRLS
+827 
-840 DFQDA
+840 
-845 VKKAKIDGKDITDS
+845 KAKKDGIEVTKSVSD
-859 LAEGIASGKYSVP
+859 GIISGKYQIPKSVDQLEKLVSFDKISQKAEKEGIKVP
-872 KSTEELKRLIEFDS
+872 KSV
-886 LATEAG
+886 
-892 DTGINIPKNISQG
+892 SQG
-905 ILSGKYDVPKS
+905 ILSGQYEIPNS
-916 VDQLQSLIKFD
+916 VNQLQSLIKFD
-927 GLSSK
+927 SLKTK
-932 ATEAGV
+932 ATEAGI

-951 KYAVPNSVSELQT
+951 KYAVPSSMSELQA

-971 ATKMQKQGFEIPQA
+971 ATKMQQQGFEIPQA

-991 SGKINAVE
+991 SGKISAVE

-1005 QAGIDGMNSKTGASK
+1005 QAGIDGINSKTGASK
-1020 RAGSNNA
+1020 QAGSNNA

-1122 KSRIKNLNSA
+1122 RSRIKNLSSA

-1142 GASSQKSKFRSTG
+1142 GASSQKAKFRSTG

-1163 SGIEAM
+1163 SGIQAM

-1197 SRKFRD
+1197 SRRFRD
-1203 EVGIWMPL
+1203 EVGKWMPL

-1217 YSEQKAL
+1217 YSEQRTL
-1224 NRAGVDMVTGILD
+1224 NRAGVGMVTGMLD

-1245 EQGGQIGQSFSE
+1245 EQGGQIGQDFSE
-1257 SLTREISKIDLTPEL
+1257 SLTREISRIDLTPEL

-1319 SNPEQSAGN
+1319 NNPEQHAGN

>member
-22 SRLQGTIT
+22 SRLKGTVA
-30 KGIAAIGIGK
+30 KGVAAIGIGK
-40 LFSEAVKTGMD
+40 IFSEAVKTGMD

-68 EFAKLKEQAKQLGAD
+68 EFSKLKEQAKQLGAD
-83 TAFSATEA
+83 TAFSATQA
-91 AEGMENLASAGFSTS
+91 AEGMENLASAGFTTS
-106 EIIAAMPGMLGLAA
+106 EIMEAMPGMLDLAA

-159 ATNAAV
+159 ETNAAV

-223 MQETMDSLGLSF
+223 MQETMDELGLSF

-324 GSVESLGIEIFENIE
+324 GSVESLGIEIFENIK

-346 RSGTTELNKL
+346 GVGTTEINKL
-356 TKAVKNNKIEEIVP
+356 TKAIKNNKIEEIVP

-391 IKTLGVATGTLAENL
+391 IKTLGVAAGTLAENL

-420 GAYKVFQQASKGVKT
+420 GAYKVFQQASAGVKT
-435 LTVAYQ
+435 LTTAYQ
-441 GLQAMEKANA
+441 GLQAMEKAN
-451 ITLVAQQGGLTG
+451 TLISTAQKGSLTG
-463 LQTVMGVLTGK
+463 LQTVVGVLTGK
-474 VSAATAATGLFNKAC
+474 VSAATAATGLFSKAC

-535 EAQKKHTAELENN
+535 ETQKKHTAELENN
-548 RKKREEAIKSAAAE
+548 RKKREEAIESAKSE
-562 GVQAEFLEQKLES
+562 GAQAEFLEQKLES
-575 LMSVEKKSTG
+575 LMGVEKKSVG

-601 PDLGLA
+601 PDLGLKYDA
-607 YNSEKDKLN
+607 EKDKLN
-616 KSTEAIKKNIS
+616 KSTEAIKKNID
-627 AQKELAIAK
+627 AQKELAVAK

-651 TEIKLAEATEK
+651 TELKLADATDK
-662 QTEAEKRK
+662 QTEAQDRLT
-670 AEAIKNTQKAKEE
+670 EAKKKTQKAMEE
-683 YLNSGAVAGSKEE
+683 YYDSGAVLGSKEHE
-696 QAWKK
+696 AWKN
-701 AQQEQN
+701 AQQEQD
-707 KAEGNYKRATDSVNK
+707 KANGNYEKARESVEK

-729 LNGELDELGEAHSNQ
+729 LNGELDKLGKSHSNQ
-744 EAFATFKQNLDDLA
+744 EAFATFTQNLDKLA
-758 KEAGMKASEIPKSIG
+758 KEAGIKAEQVPKSIG
-773 EGIKN
+773 EGIKK
-778 GIYAVPQTGEEL
+778 GIYSDPQTGEEL
-790 KQLISLDELRSSVE
+790 TKLINLDKLA
-804 KQSKE
+804 Q
-809 TGVAIPKN
+809 
-817 LSEGIASGEI
+817 
-827 SFKDAITQMNRLS
+827 
-840 DFQDA
+840 
-845 VKKAKIDGKDITDS
+845 KAKKDGVEVTKSVSD
-859 LAEGIASGKYSVP
+859 GIISGKYQ
-872 KSTEELKRLIEFDS
+872 I
-886 LATEAG
+886 
-892 DTGINIPKNISQG
+892 
-905 ILSGKYDVPKS
+905 PKS
-916 VDQLQSLIKFD
+916 VDQLEKLVSFDKIAQKAEKEGIKVPKSVSGGIISGKYEVPKSVNQLQNLIKFD
-927 GLSSK
+927 NLATK
-932 ATEAGV
+932 ATKAGIN
-938 SIPKGVSQGILSG
+938 IPKGVSQGILSG
-951 KYAVPNSVSELQT
+951 KYEVPKSLDQLKN
-964 LIKFDSM
+964 LIKFDSISTK
-971 ATKMQKQGFEIPQA
+971 ATEAGVKIPKSISQGIMSGQYAVPQSVEQMKA
-985 LASGIS
+985 LVSYDS
-991 SGKINAVE
+991 LVQ
-999 ACKLLM
+999 
-1005 QAGIDGMNSKTGASK
+1005 QAGQKGYQIPEYLSNGVRTGNTKPSTAVNEMK
-1020 RAGSNNA
+1020 ALIQFNDLVA
-1027 KSANSG
+1027 KA
-1033 FLGWLNTFNK
+1033 
-1043 TGQSGGSNF
+1043 
-1052 ANGLNNK
+1052 
-1059 KGSSKSAGS
+1059 
-1068 AHASSAESGYKSKLG
+1068 
-1083 SMKKDGQSGGSN
+1083 KD
-1095 FATGM
+1095 
-1100 NLKKSASKK
+1100 
-1109 AAENNARSAEAGY
+1109 AGY
-1122 KSRIKNLNSA
+1122 KVPDNLQKQVLSGKTKPQTAVQQMKNLIKFNDLLSKSSAAGRNVPKNIQQAVMEGRMSPKQAVAAMNNLMTTEAEKTPPKMRKTGDKIGKGYGDHVGSGTNKSNAKKKAKSLNDKAKEGAGSDDLYDEGDNAGAGFIDGIKSWLSSAFNAGWNLVKNAISGGKGAQESNSPAKKWIEEGDNAGSGYVIGLEKSEKAVNKA
-1132 GKSGGQAANS
+1132 GK
-1142 GASSQKSKFRSTG
+1142 
-1155 SDFADGII
+1155 D
-1163 SGIEAM
+1163 M
-1169 GGALYSAGAWIAEH
+1169 
-1183 VLGATRK
+1183 V
-1190 ESKTHSP
+1190 
-1197 SRKFRD
+1197 
-1203 EVGIWMPL
+1203 
-1211 GVCAGI
+1211 
-1217 YSEQKAL
+1217 
-1224 NRAGVDMVTGILD
+1224 RAGLKD
-1237 AAKKTNIA
+1237 AETLASK
-1245 EQGGQIGQSFSE
+1245 QGTQIGQSFS
-1257 SLTREISKIDLTPEL
+1257 SNLSSEISRIDLSPEL
-1272 RAMAKKFADTKLNL
+1272 QAMAKKFADTRLNL

-1319 SNPEQSAGN
+1319 NNPEQHVEN

>member
-22 SRLQGTIT
+22 SRLKGTVA
-30 KGIAAIGIGK
+30 KGVAAIGIGK
-40 LFSEAVKTGMD
+40 IFSEAVKTGMD

-68 EFAKLKEQAKQLGAD
+68 EFSKLKEQAKQLGAD
-83 TAFSATEA
+83 TAFSATQA
-91 AEGMENLASAGFSTS
+91 AEGMENLASAGFTTS
-106 EIIAAMPGMLGLAA
+106 EIMEAMPGMLDLAA

-159 ATNAAV
+159 ETNAAV

-346 RSGTTELNKL
+346 ESGTTELNKL

-370 EEAVNTVQ
+370 EEAVNTVK
-378 NLGKIAGTVAKGG
+378 NLGKIAGTAAKGG
-391 IKTLGVATGTLAENL
+391 IKALGVATGTLTENL
-406 DVLIPLTTAYFGAM
+406 DTLIPLTTAYFGAM
-420 GAYKVFQQASKGVKT
+420 GAYKVFQQASAGVKT
-435 LTVAYQ
+435 LTTAYQ

-474 VSAATAATGLFNKAC
+474 VSAATAATGLFSKAYAA
-489 TLAGGPVGLAVIA
+489 LGGPVGVAVVG
-502 IGALTAGLAAYAL
+502 IGALVAGIVAYK
-515 SQEHS
+515 S
-520 TSAETKFAAELEKSA
+520 TLPESISESEKFANSCKKLHQEQIKFSDTVKELNSENKKNIETTKAQGIEADYYFKKLNDLIGAENKTVG
-535 EAQKKHTAELENN
+535 QKKQ
-548 RKKREEAIKSAAAE
+548 IKSI
-562 GVQAEFLEQKLES
+562 
-575 LMSVEKKSTG
+575 VEK
-585 QKQQIETI
+585 
-593 VKRLNELV
+593 LNEIL
-601 PDLGLA
+601 PDLNLN
-607 YNSEKDKLN
+607 YNEEKDKLN
-616 KSTEAIKKNIS
+616 QTTDAIKKNID
-627 AQKELAIAK
+627 AQKELIMAK
-636 AYAKQMESVSEDIVD
+636 AYQSSMEKTAE
-651 TEIKLAEATEK
+651 KLAS
-662 QTEAEKRK
+662 AELKYE
-670 AEAIKNTQKAKEE
+670 EAIKKRA
-683 YLNSGAVAGSKEE
+683 
-696 QAWKK
+696 
-701 AQQEQN
+701 
-707 KAEGNYKRATDSVNK
+707 KAEKEGNEAAKKHKELYDKYMKDGIISEKENEKLDEYAKKMSDSATAYNEADDAAKGYKDTINDLNTKMDSYESKLNASQNYADYLK
-722 YQGELDK
+722 NIDK
-729 LNGELDELGEAHSNQ
+729 LAR
-744 EAFATFKQNLDDLA
+744 
-758 KEAGMKASEIPKSIG
+758 EAGMKASEIPKSIG
-773 EGIKN
+773 EGIRN
-778 GIYAVPQTGEEL
+778 GIYAAPQTGEEL
-790 KQLISLDELRSSVE
+790 KQLISLDELRSSVK

-809 TGVAIPKN
+809 TGVEIPKN

-859 LAEGIASGKYSVP
+859 LAEGIVSGKYSVP
-872 KSTEELKRLIEFDS
+872 KSTEELKRLIEFDD
-886 LATEAG
+886 LAQKAEEES
-892 DTGINIPKNISQG
+892 IN
-905 ILSGKYDVPKS
+905 
-916 VDQLQSLIKFD
+916 
-927 GLSSK
+927 
-932 ATEAGV
+932 
-938 SIPKGVSQGILSG
+938 IPKGVSKGILSG
-951 KYAVPNSVSELQT
+951 KYAVPKSVKELESLIEFDELIKKADEAGINVPKAVSEG
-964 LIKFDSM
+964 IKSGRM
-971 ATKMQKQGFEIPQA
+971 S
-985 LASGIS
+985 AS
-991 SGKINAVE
+991 E
-999 ACKLLM
+999 ACKLLI
-1005 QAGIDGMNSKTGASK
+1005 QAGVDGANSKTGDSK
-1020 RAGSNNA
+1020 TSGENNA
-1027 KSANSG
+1027 KSMNAGFTSLYDTFFQTGSDGTRQVNLGALSMLAATTSTGNTVMGAFNVGVQALFGTLYNTGSQGTKKVNSGANSQKG
-1033 FLGWLNTFNK
+1033 ASKK
-1043 TGQSGGSNF
+1043 TGTNIISSFNTGIMAYFSSLYSTGSSASGKVKSGARDTGSDLYSVGVNIAIGF
-1052 ANGLNNK
+1052 ANGV
-1059 KGSSKSAGS
+1059 
-1068 AHASSAESGYKSKLG
+1068 
-1083 SMKKDGQSGGSN
+1083 MSN
-1095 FATGM
+1095 PG
-1100 NLKKSASKK
+1100 NLI
-1109 AAENNARSAEAGY
+1109 G
-1122 KSRIKNLNSA
+1122 
-1132 GKSGGQAANS
+1132 
-1142 GASSQKSKFRSTG
+1142 
-1155 SDFADGII
+1155 
-1163 SGIEAM
+1163 
-1169 GGALYSAGAWIAEH
+1169 AGAWLAIQ
-1183 VLGATRK
+1183 VLSGAK
-1190 ESKTHSP
+1190 NQAGVHSP
-1197 SRKFRD
+1197 SVVFNKELGVFL
-1203 EVGIWMPL
+1203 PL

-1217 YSEQKAL
+1217 YSEQRTL
-1224 NRAGVDMVTGILD
+1224 NRAGVGMVTGMLD

-1245 EQGGQIGQSFSE
+1245 EQGGQIGQDFSE
-1257 SLTREISKIDLTPEL
+1257 SLTREISRIDLTPEL

-1319 SNPEQSAGN
+1319 SNPEQKTGN

-1333 YDRFERIQRRV
+1333 YDRFERIQRRI